1 MKKEITNFL
10 PRLRGKRWSVM
21 ALAWMALAGG
31 TAWGQQISIV
41 WEGEELPAEG
51 GEFYLYNKGGGGFLV
66 GGNDYGT
73 HISIGERGILCTLIP
88 DGEGYKIQTY
98 PAQNWFVHPDGWVD
112 NSTAAVFSVKDTNEE
127 DDVSIYTFSKD
138 GGLMNW
144 TGNDNM
150 YVDYSGGDASVDKAQ
165 WLLVSAAQYMEKNVA
180 TLEAASKE
188 NPADATFYIKGADFN
203 RNQQNGWKKEW
214 DGGNEPVIGGPADGK
229 NTTNMS
235 AEAYNNNRVDI
246 YQVLTGLKNGRYGVY
261 CQGFYRPG
269 GSVVAGGAQNAYLYA
284 GDNAL
289 PLPLLDDASVNGM
302 VPSGNAF
309 AAGRYKTEAVEAI
322 VVDGTLR
329 IGIKKDVHINSD
341 WIAFDNFRL
350 SYLGEVNASEA
361 FKESL
366 KTLAG
371 CVEDF
376 TGLGATAIAEEL
388 QKVYD
393 DNEDASDEGLE
404 EAQAAVSGAVSSA
417 KAVQA
422 DVEALVASINTVKSL
437 YAKVEDGTYV
447 LCTTEKETLNQSI
460 TDAEKALAETNMD
473 NMAETAS
480 TMSGNLDAAASKA
493 KQWIGLA
500 YPLTK
505 AKALADAITGLDEE
519 DAYKKVV
526 ADMDKAE
533 ITYEEVVADVA
544 ALNLVCRE
552 AMTVEFLAQASA
564 ESPIDLTSFIRNPNI
579 YQVGTIDDK
588 DKRKELDGWTI
599 ADWASA
605 DNHNSTLDVNGDT
618 ELYCYSWSGN
628 ADNNVGKAHYYTQIG
643 GEVNLPDGTYL
654 LKAATYC
661 TRQPERIWLYA
672 SVDNENLTTEGFNG
686 NKSAY
691 DAAKGINDGATTEL
705 TVSVTGGRLYLG
717 VKGNNT
723 VTNSG
728 QSWNADNFRLYYI
741 GAPEAASQNI
751 GVSETGVT
759 TYYSANAFTV
769 PEGLTGGVVTGVA
782 EGENVLTVDWRYT
795 AGSTVPSYTGVIL
808 KGAHGAYVG
817 EYSVAN
823 VSRPE
828 DNLLEGTLVATAID
842 AEGYKYYKLAE
853 GEKGLGFYFDATD
866 GSSIMNGA
874 NKAYLALPE
883 NEAQE
888 VNFLALDFGTTGITD
903 TALAAEDVRVDVYSI
918 SGVLVRSGVKASE
931 ALDGLSKG
939 IYIVNGKK
947 ILK

>member
-73 HISIGERGILCTLIP
+73 YMSIGERGLLCTLIQSG
-88 DGEGYKIQTY
+88 DKYKVQTY
-98 PAQNWFVHPDGWVD
+98 PEQNKFLETGGWID
-112 NSTAAVFSVKDTNEE
+112 QTKAAEFIVADTDE
-127 DDVSIYTFSKD
+127 DDGKNIYSFNYN
-138 GGLMNW
+138 GNLMSWDEKNG
-144 TGNDNM
+144 TKLA
-150 YVDYSGGDASVDKAQ
+150 YSGTDNTVEGAQ
-165 WLLVSAAQYMEKNVA
+165 WLLVSAAQYIEKNVA

-203 RNQQNGWKKEW
+203 RNQPHGWIVDAE
-214 DGGNEPVIGGPADGK
+214 GGSTTIGGDSENNPNK
-229 NTTNMS
+229 S
-235 AEAYNNNRVDI
+235 AEAFNNNRVDI
-246 YQVLTGLKNGRYGVY
+246 YQVLTGLKNGRYEVY
-261 CQGFYRPG
+261 CYGFYRPG
-269 GSVVAGGAQNAYLYA
+269 KNVVTGGAQNAYLYA
-284 GDNAL
+284 GDHTL
-289 PLPLLDDASVNGM
+289 PLPLLDDGAVNSMLTAS
-302 VPSGNAF
+302 NAF
-309 AAGRYKTEAVEAI
+309 ADGRYKTEAVEAV

-329 IGIKKDVHINSD
+329 IGIKKDIHIDQD
-341 WIAFDNFRL
+341 WVIFDNFRL

-447 LCTTEKETLNQSI
+447 LCTTEKEALSQSI

-473 NMAETAS
+473 NMSGTAS

-493 KQWIGLA
+493 EQWIGLA

-544 ALNLVCRE
+544 ALNLACRE

-672 SVDNENLTTEGFNG
+672 SVDNENLTTTGFNG

-723 VTNSG
+723 VTNAG

-795 AGSTVPSYTGVIL
+795 AGCTVPSYTGVIL

-853 GEKGLGFYFDATD
+853 GEKGLGFYFAATD
-866 GSSIMNGA
+866 GSSIVNGA

-903 TALAAEDVRVDVYSI
+903 TALAAEDARVDVYTI

-931 ALDGLSKG
+931 ALDGLPKG

>member
-10 PRLRGKRWSVM
+10 PRLRGKRWPVM
-21 ALAWMALAGG
+21 VLAWMALAGG
-31 TAWGQQISIV
+31 TAWGQQSSIV
-41 WEGEELPAEG
+41 WEGEELPADG
-51 GEFYLYNKGGGGFLV
+51 GEFYLYNKGGEGFLV

-112 NSTAAVFSVKDTNEE
+112 NSTAAVFSVKDTDEE

-144 TGNDNM
+144 TGGDNM
-150 YVDYSGGDASVDKAQ
+150 YVDYSGTDASVDKAQ
-165 WLLVSAAQYMEKNVA
+165 WLLVSAAQYIEKNEA

-188 NPADATFYIKGADFN
+188 NPADATFYINGADFN

-269 GSVVAGGAQNAYLYA
+269 GSVVVGGAQNAYLYA

-350 SYLGEVNASEA
+350 SYLGEVDASEA
-361 FKESL
+361 FQESL

-376 TGLGATAIAEEL
+376 TGLGATAIAGEL
-388 QKVYD
+388 QNVYD
-393 DNEDASDEGLE
+393 ANKDASGDGLE

-447 LCTTEKETLNQSI
+447 LCTAEKETLNQSI
-460 TDAEKALAETNMD
+460 TDAEKALAEANMD

-493 KQWIGLA
+493 EQWISLA

-505 AKALADAITGLDEE
+505 AKALADAITGLDEK

-533 ITYEEVVADVA
+533 ITYEEVAADVA

-564 ESPIDLTSFIRNPNI
+564 GSPIDLTSFIRNPNI
-579 YQVGTIDDK
+579 YQTGET
-588 DKRKELDGWTI
+588 KEAPDGWVC
-599 ADWASA
+599 DRGQA
-605 DNHNSTLDVNGDT
+605 DNENVTSSTGDT
-618 ELYCYSWSGN
+618 DLFCYSWTGYK
-628 ADNNVGKAHYYTQIG
+628 VKTGHFYQLIG
-643 GEVNLPDGTYL
+643 GEEVNLPDGTYRL
-654 LKAATYC
+654 EAATW
-661 TRQPERIWLYA
+661 TNIGGVGLYA
-672 SVDNENLTTEGFNG
+672 NVNGNEVKNGGLNWDENLYQSACESYATTTQVDN
-686 NKSAY
+686 
-691 DAAKGINDGATTEL
+691 I
-705 TVSVTGGRLYLG
+705 TVNGGRLYIG
-717 VKGNNT
+717 MIGDGSTGGSTGRNWK
-723 VTNSG
+723 
-728 QSWNADNFRLYYI
+728 ADNFRLYYI

-751 GVSETGVT
+751 GVSEAGVT

-853 GEKGLGFYFDATD
+853 GEKGLGFYFAATD
-866 GSSIMNGA
+866 GHSIVNGA

-903 TALAAEDVRVDVYSI
+903 TALAAEDVRVDVYTI

>member
-10 PRLRGKRWSVM
+10 PRLRGKRWPVM

-31 TAWGQQISIV
+31 TAWGQQSSIV
-41 WEGEELPAEG
+41 WEGEELPADG

-66 GGNDYGT
+66 GGNDFGT
-73 HISIGERGILCTLIP
+73 YMSIGERGLLCTLVKS
-88 DGEGYKIQTY
+88 GEKYKVQTY
-98 PAQNWFVHPDGWVD
+98 PEQNKYLETGGWVD
-112 NSTAAVFSVKDTNEE
+112 QTKAAEFIVADTDE
-127 DDVSIYTFSKD
+127 DDGKNIYSFDYNGNLMSWD
-138 GGLMNW
+138 GKNGTKLA
-144 TGNDNM
+144 
-150 YVDYSGGDASVDKAQ
+150 YSGTDNTVEGAQ
-165 WLLVSAAQYMEKNVA
+165 WLLVSAAQYMEKNEA
-180 TLEAASKE
+180 TLKGASE
-188 NPADATFYIKGADFN
+188 GEPADATFYIKGADFN
-203 RNQQNGWKKEW
+203 RNQPHGWIVDAE
-214 DGGNEPVIGGPADGK
+214 GGKTTIGGDDNK
-229 NTTNMS
+229 NSNKL
-235 AEAYNNNRVDI
+235 AEAYDNTRVDI

-269 GSVVAGGAQNAYLYA
+269 GSVGSDGAQNAYVYA
-284 GDNAL
+284 GENTL
-289 PLPLLDDASVNGM
+289 PLPLLDDGSVGSM
-302 VPSGNAF
+302 ESAGNAF

-329 IGIKKDVHINSD
+329 IGIKKEVHIGSD

-361 FKESL
+361 FQESL

-376 TGLGATAIAEEL
+376 TRLGATAIAGEL
-388 QKVYD
+388 QNVYD
-393 DNEDASDEGLE
+393 ANKDASGDGLE
-404 EAQAAVSGAVSSA
+404 AAQAAVSEAVSSA

-447 LCTTEKETLNQSI
+447 LCTAEKETLNQGI
-460 TDAEKALAETNMD
+460 TDAEKALAEANMD

-493 KQWIGLA
+493 EQWIGLA

-505 AKALADAITGLDEE
+505 AKALADAITGLDEK

-526 ADMDKAE
+526 ADMDKAD
-533 ITYEEVVADVA
+533 ITYEEVAADVA

-564 ESPIDLTSFIRNPNI
+564 GSPIDLTSFIRNPNI
-579 YQVGTIDDK
+579 YQTGET
-588 DKRKELDGWTI
+588 KEAPDGWVC
-599 ADWASA
+599 DRGQA
-605 DNHNSTLDVNGDT
+605 DNENVTSSTGDT
-618 ELYCYSWSGN
+618 DLSCYSWTGWK
-628 ADNNVGKAHYYTQIG
+628 VKTGHFYQLIG
-643 GEVNLPDGTYL
+643 GEEVNLPDGTYRL
-654 LKAATYC
+654 EAATW
-661 TRQPERIWLYA
+661 TNIGGVGLYA
-672 SVDNENLTTEGFNG
+672 NVNGNEVKNGGLNWDENLYQSACESYATTTQVDN
-686 NKSAY
+686 
-691 DAAKGINDGATTEL
+691 I
-705 TVSVTGGRLYLG
+705 TVNGGRLYIG
-717 VKGNNT
+717 MIGDG
-723 VTNSG
+723 SG
-728 QSWNADNFRLYYI
+728 GGQNGRNWRADNFRLYYI
-741 GAPEAASQNI
+741 GAPEAASQDI
-751 GVSETGVT
+751 GVSEAGVT

-866 GSSIMNGA
+866 GHSIVNGA

-903 TALAAEDVRVDVYSI
+903 TALAAEDARVDVYTI
-918 SGVLVRSGVKASE
+918 SGVLVRSGVKTSE

>member
-51 GEFYLYNKGGGGFLV
+51 GKFYLYNKGGGGFLV

-73 HISIGERGILCTLIP
+73 YMSIGERGLLCTLIKSG
-88 DGEGYKIQTY
+88 DKYKVQTY
-98 PAQNWFVHPDGWVD
+98 PEQNKYVEKGGWIDQTNNPAEFIITDTDESDGK
-112 NSTAAVFSVKDTNEE
+112 N
-127 DDVSIYTFSKD
+127 IYSFD
-138 GGLMNW
+138 YNGNLMSWDEKNG
-144 TGNDNM
+144 TKLA
-150 YVDYSGGDASVDKAQ
+150 YSGTDNTVEGAQ
-165 WLLVSAAQYMEKNVA
+165 WLLVSAAQYIEKNVA

-203 RNQQNGWKKEW
+203 RNQPHGWIVDAE
-214 DGGNEPVIGGPADGK
+214 GGSTTIGGDSENNPNK
-229 NTTNMS
+229 S
-235 AEAYNNNRVDI
+235 AEAFNNNRVDI
-246 YQVLTGLKNGRYGVY
+246 YQVLTGLKNGRYEVY
-261 CQGFYRPG
+261 CYGFYRPG
-269 GSVVAGGAQNAYLYA
+269 KNVVTGGAQNAYLYA
-284 GDNAL
+284 GDHTL
-289 PLPLLDDASVNGM
+289 PLPLLDDGAVNSMLTAS
-302 VPSGNAF
+302 NAF
-309 AAGRYKTEAVEAI
+309 ADGRYKTEAVEAV

-329 IGIKKDVHINSD
+329 IGIKKDIHIDQD
-341 WIAFDNFRL
+341 WVIFDNFRL
-350 SYLGEVNASEA
+350 SYLGEVDASEA
-361 FKESL
+361 FQESL

-371 CVEDF
+371 YVEDF
-376 TGLGATAIAEEL
+376 TRLGATAIAEEL

-393 DNEDASDEGLE
+393 ENEGASDEGLE
-404 EAQAAVSGAVSSA
+404 AAQAAVSEAVSSA

-422 DVEALVASINTVKSL
+422 DVETLTASINAAQSL
-437 YAKVEDGTYV
+437 YAKAEDGTYM
-447 LCTTEKETLNQSI
+447 LCTAEKEALNQSI
-460 TDAEKALAETNMD
+460 ADAEKVLAETNMD
-473 NMAETAS
+473 NMSETAS
-480 TMSGNLDAAASKA
+480 TVSGNLDAAASKA
-493 KQWIGLA
+493 GQWIGLA

-552 AMTVEFLAQASA
+552 AMTVEFLAGASA

-599 ADWASA
+599 ADWAST

-618 ELYCYSWSGN
+618 ELFCYSWSGN

-723 VTNSG
+723 VTNAG

-795 AGSTVPSYTGVIL
+795 AGCTVPSYTGVIL

-853 GEKGLGFYFDATD
+853 GEKGLGFYFAATD
-866 GSSIMNGA
+866 GSSIVNGA

>member
-51 GEFYLYNKGGGGFLV
+51 GEFYLYNKGGGGFFV

-73 HISIGERGILCTLIP
+73 YMSIGERGLLCTLIKSG
-88 DGEGYKIQTY
+88 DKYKVQTY
-98 PAQNWFVHPDGWVD
+98 PEQNKYLETGGWVD
-112 NSTAAVFSVKDTNEE
+112 QTKAAEFIVADTDE
-127 DDVSIYTFSKD
+127 DDGKNIYSFD
-138 GGLMNW
+138 YNGNLMSWDEKNG
-144 TGNDNM
+144 TKLA
-150 YVDYSGGDASVDKAQ
+150 YSGTDNTVEGAQ
-165 WLLVSAAQYMEKNVA
+165 WLLVSAAQYMEKNEA
-180 TLEAASKE
+180 TLKGASE
-188 NPADATFYIKGADFN
+188 GEPADATFYIKGADFN
-203 RNQQNGWKKEW
+203 RNQPHGWIVDAE
-214 DGGNEPVIGGPADGK
+214 GGKTTIGGDDNK
-229 NTTNMS
+229 NSNKL
-235 AEAYNNNRVDI
+235 AEAYDNTRVDI

-269 GSVVAGGAQNAYLYA
+269 GSVGSDGAQNAYVYA
-284 GDNAL
+284 GENTL
-289 PLPLLDDASVNGM
+289 PLPLLDDGSVGSM
-302 VPSGNAF
+302 ESAGNAF
-309 AAGRYKTEAVEAI
+309 AAGRYTTGAVEAI

-329 IGIKKDVHINSD
+329 IGIKKEVHIGSD

-350 SYLGEVNASEA
+350 SYLGEVDASEA
-361 FKESL
+361 FQESL

-376 TGLGATAIAEEL
+376 TGLGATAIAGEL
-388 QKVYD
+388 QNVYD
-393 DNEDASDEGLE
+393 ANKDASGDGLE
-404 EAQAAVSGAVSSA
+404 EAQAAVSEAVSSA

-447 LCTTEKETLNQSI
+447 LCTTEKEALSQSI

-493 KQWIGLA
+493 EQWIGLA

-505 AKALADAITGLDEE
+505 AKALADAITGLDEK

-533 ITYEEVVADVA
+533 ITYEEVAADVA

-564 ESPIDLTSFIRNPNI
+564 GSPIDLTSFIRNPNI
-579 YQVGTIDDK
+579 YQTGET
-588 DKRKELDGWTI
+588 KEAPDGWVC
-599 ADWASA
+599 DRGQA
-605 DNHNSTLDVNGDT
+605 DNENVTSSTGDT
-618 ELYCYSWSGN
+618 DLFCYSWTGWK
-628 ADNNVGKAHYYTQIG
+628 VKTGHFYQLIG
-643 GEVNLPDGTYL
+643 GEEVNLPDGTYRL
-654 LKAATYC
+654 EAATW
-661 TRQPERIWLYA
+661 TNIGGVGLYA
-672 SVDNENLTTEGFNG
+672 NVNGNEVKNGGLNWDENLYQSACESYATTTQVDN
-686 NKSAY
+686 
-691 DAAKGINDGATTEL
+691 I
-705 TVSVTGGRLYLG
+705 TVNGGRLYIG
-717 VKGNNT
+717 MIGDG
-723 VTNSG
+723 SG
-728 QSWNADNFRLYYI
+728 GGSTGRNWKADNFRLYYI

-782 EGENVLTVDWRYT
+782 EGEDVLTVDWRYT

-842 AEGYKYYKLAE
+842 AEGYKYYKLAD
-853 GEKGLGFYFDATD
+853 GGKGLGFYFAATD
-866 GSSIMNGA
+866 GHSIVNGA

>member
-73 HISIGERGILCTLIP
+73 YMSIGERGLLCTLIKSG
-88 DGEGYKIQTY
+88 DKYKVQTY
-98 PAQNWFVHPDGWVD
+98 PEQNKYVEKGGWIDQTNNPAEFIITDTDESDGK
-112 NSTAAVFSVKDTNEE
+112 N
-127 DDVSIYTFSKD
+127 IYSFD
-138 GGLMNW
+138 YNGNLMSWDEKNG
-144 TGNDNM
+144 TKLA
-150 YVDYSGGDASVDKAQ
+150 YSGTDNTVEGAQ
-165 WLLVSAAQYMEKNVA
+165 WLLVSAAQYIEKNVA

-203 RNQQNGWKKEW
+203 RNQPHGWIVDAE
-214 DGGNEPVIGGPADGK
+214 GGSTTIGGDSENNPNK
-229 NTTNMS
+229 S
-235 AEAYNNNRVDI
+235 AEAFNNNRVDI
-246 YQVLTGLKNGRYGVY
+246 YQVLTGLKNGRYEVY
-261 CQGFYRPG
+261 CYGFYRPG
-269 GSVVAGGAQNAYLYA
+269 KNVVTGGAQNAYLYA
-284 GDNAL
+284 GDHTL
-289 PLPLLDDASVNGM
+289 PLPLLDDGAVNSMLTAS
-302 VPSGNAF
+302 NAF
-309 AAGRYKTEAVEAI
+309 ADGRYKTEAVEAV

-329 IGIKKDVHINSD
+329 IGIKKDIHIDQD
-341 WIAFDNFRL
+341 WVIFDNFRL
-350 SYLGEVNASEA
+350 SYLGEVDASEA
-361 FKESL
+361 FQESL

-371 CVEDF
+371 YVEDF
-376 TGLGATAIAEEL
+376 TRLGATAISEEL

-393 DNEDASDEGLE
+393 DNKNASGEDLE
-404 EAQAAVSGAVSSA
+404 AAQAAVSEAVSSA

-447 LCTTEKETLNQSI
+447 LCTAEKEALNQSI
-460 TDAEKALAETNMD
+460 ADAEKALAETNMD
-473 NMAETAS
+473 NMSETAS

-493 KQWIGLA
+493 EQWIGLA

-544 ALNLVCRE
+544 ALNLACRE

-672 SVDNENLTTEGFNG
+672 SVDNENLTTTGFNG

-723 VTNSG
+723 VTNAG

-795 AGSTVPSYTGVIL
+795 AGCTVPSYTGVIL

-853 GEKGLGFYFDATD
+853 GEKGLGFYFAATD
-866 GSSIMNGA
+866 GHSIVNGA

>member
-73 HISIGERGILCTLIP
+73 YMSIGERGLLCTLIQSG
-88 DGEGYKIQTY
+88 DKYKVQTY
-98 PAQNWFVHPDGWVD
+98 PEQNKFLETGGWID
-112 NSTAAVFSVKDTNEE
+112 QTKAAEFIVADTDE
-127 DDVSIYTFSKD
+127 DDGKNIYSFNYN
-138 GGLMNW
+138 GNLMSWDEKNG
-144 TGNDNM
+144 TKLA
-150 YVDYSGGDASVDKAQ
+150 YSGTDNTVEGAQ
-165 WLLVSAAQYMEKNVA
+165 WLLVSAAQYMEKNEA
-180 TLEAASKE
+180 TLEAASKDE
-188 NPADATFYIKGADFN
+188 PVDATFYINGADFN
-203 RNQQNGWKKEW
+203 RNQPHGWIVDAE
-214 DGGNEPVIGGPADGK
+214 GGNTTIGGDDEK
-229 NTTNMS
+229 NSNKL
-235 AEAYNNNRVDI
+235 AEAYDNNRVDI

-269 GSVVAGGAQNAYLYA
+269 GSVVSDGAQNAYVYA
-284 GDNAL
+284 GENTL
-289 PLPLLDDASVNGM
+289 PLPLLDDGSVGSM
-302 VPSGNAF
+302 ESAGNAF
-309 AAGRYKTEAVEAI
+309 AAGRYTTGAVEAI

-329 IGIKKDVHINSD
+329 IGIKKEVHIGSD

-350 SYLGEVNASEA
+350 SYLGEVDASEA
-361 FKESL
+361 FQESL

-376 TGLGATAIAEEL
+376 TGLGATAIAGEL
-388 QKVYD
+388 QNVYD
-393 DNEDASDEGLE
+393 ANKDASGAGLE
-404 EAQAAVSGAVSSA
+404 EALAAVSEAVSSA

-422 DVEALVASINTVKSL
+422 DVETLTASINAAQSL
-437 YAKVEDGTYV
+437 YAKAEDGTYM
-447 LCTTEKETLNQSI
+447 LCTAEKEALNQSI
-460 TDAEKALAETNMD
+460 ADAEKVLAETNMD
-473 NMAETAS
+473 NMSETAS
-480 TMSGNLDAAASKA
+480 TVSGNLDAAASKA
-493 KQWIGLA
+493 GQWIGLA

-552 AMTVEFLAQASA
+552 AMTVEFLAKASA

-599 ADWASA
+599 ADWAST

-618 ELYCYSWSGN
+618 ELFCYSWSGN

-672 SVDNENLTTEGFNG
+672 SVDNENLTTAGFNG
-686 NKSAY
+686 NRDSY
-691 DAAKGINDGATTEL
+691 DAAKGISDGATTEL

-723 VTNSG
+723 VTNAG

-741 GAPEAASQNI
+741 GAPEAASQDI

-759 TYYSANAFTV
+759 TYYCANAFTV

-828 DNLLEGTLVATAID
+828 DNLLEGTLAATAID
-842 AEGYKYYKLAE
+842 AEGYKYYKLAD
-853 GEKGLGFYFDATD
+853 GGKGLGFYFDDKD
-866 GSSIMNGA
+866 GSSIVNGA

-888 VNFLALDFGTTGITD
+888 VNFLALDFGTTRITD
-903 TALAAEDVRVDVYSI
+903 TALAAEDARVDVYTI

>member
-10 PRLRGKRWSVM
+10 PRLRGKRWPVM

-73 HISIGERGILCTLIP
+73 YMSIGERGLLCTLIQSG
-88 DGEGYKIQTY
+88 DKYKVQTY
-98 PAQNWFVHPDGWVD
+98 PEQNRFLETGGWID
-112 NSTAAVFSVKDTNEE
+112 QTKAAEFIVADTDE
-127 DDVSIYTFSKD
+127 DDGKNIYSFD
-138 GGLMNW
+138 YNGNLMSWDEKNG
-144 TGNDNM
+144 TKLA
-150 YVDYSGGDASVDKAQ
+150 YSGTDNTVEGAQ
-165 WLLVSAAQYMEKNVA
+165 WLLVSAAQYIEKNVA

-203 RNQQNGWKKEW
+203 RNQPHGWTVDAE
-214 DGGNEPVIGGPADGK
+214 GGSTTIGGDNENNPNK
-229 NTTNMS
+229 S
-235 AEAYNNNRVDI
+235 AEAFNNNRVDI
-246 YQVLTGLKNGRYGVY
+246 YQVLTGLKNGRYEVY
-261 CQGFYRPG
+261 CYGFYRPG
-269 GSVVAGGAQNAYLYA
+269 KNVVTGGAQNAYLYA
-284 GDNAL
+284 GDHTL
-289 PLPLLDDASVNGM
+289 PLPLLDDGAVNSMLTAS
-302 VPSGNAF
+302 NAF
-309 AAGRYKTEAVEAI
+309 ADGRYKTEAVEAV

-329 IGIKKDVHINSD
+329 IGIKKDIHIDQD
-341 WIAFDNFRL
+341 WVIFDNFRL
-350 SYLGEVNASEA
+350 SYLGEVDASEA
-361 FKESL
+361 FQESL

-371 CVEDF
+371 YVEDF
-376 TGLGATAIAEEL
+376 TRLGATAIAEEL

-393 DNEDASDEGLE
+393 ENEGASDEGLE
-404 EAQAAVSGAVSSA
+404 AAQAAVSEAVSSA

-422 DVEALVASINTVKSL
+422 DVETLTASINAAQSL
-437 YAKVEDGTYV
+437 YAKAEDGTYM
-447 LCTTEKETLNQSI
+447 LCTAEKEALNQSI
-460 TDAEKALAETNMD
+460 ADAEKALAETNMD
-473 NMAETAS
+473 NMSETAS
-480 TMSGNLDAAASKA
+480 TVSGNLDAAASKA
-493 KQWIGLA
+493 GQWIGLA

-533 ITYEEVVADVA
+533 ITYEEVAADVA

-579 YQVGTIDDK
+579 YQTGET
-588 DKRKELDGWTI
+588 KEAPDGWVC
-599 ADWASA
+599 DRGQA
-605 DNHNSTLDVNGDT
+605 DNENVTSSTGDT
-618 ELYCYSWSGN
+618 DLFCYSWTGYK
-628 ADNNVGKAHYYTQIG
+628 VKTGHFYQLIG
-643 GEVNLPDGTYL
+643 GEEVNLPDGTYRL
-654 LKAATYC
+654 EAATW
-661 TRQPERIWLYA
+661 TNIGGVGLYA
-672 SVDNENLTTEGFNG
+672 NVNGNEVKNGGLNWDENLYQSACESYATTTQVDN
-686 NKSAY
+686 
-691 DAAKGINDGATTEL
+691 I
-705 TVSVTGGRLYLG
+705 TVNGGRLYIG
-717 VKGNNT
+717 MIGDG
-723 VTNSG
+723 SG
-728 QSWNADNFRLYYI
+728 GGSTGRNWKADNFRLYYI

-769 PEGLTGGVVTGVA
+769 PEGLTGGVVTGVS
-782 EGENVLTVDWRYT
+782 EGEDVLTVDWRYT

-808 KGAHGAYVG
+808 KGARGAYVG

-828 DNLLEGTLVATAID
+828 DNLLEGTLVATSID

-853 GEKGLGFYFDATD
+853 GEKGLGFYFAATD
-866 GSSIMNGA
+866 GHSIVNGA

-903 TALAAEDVRVDVYSI
+903 TALAAEDVRVDVYTI

>member
-10 PRLRGKRWSVM
+10 PRLRGKRWPVM
-21 ALAWMALAGG
+21 ALAWMTLAGG

-73 HISIGERGILCTLIP
+73 YMSIGERGLLCTLIKSG
-88 DGEGYKIQTY
+88 DKYKVQTY
-98 PAQNWFVHPDGWVD
+98 PEQNKYVEKGGWIDQTNNPAEFIITDTDESDGK
-112 NSTAAVFSVKDTNEE
+112 N
-127 DDVSIYTFSKD
+127 IYSFD
-138 GGLMNW
+138 YNGNLMSWDEKNG
-144 TGNDNM
+144 TKLA
-150 YVDYSGGDASVDKAQ
+150 YSGTDNTVEGAQ
-165 WLLVSAAQYMEKNVA
+165 WLLVSAAQYIEKNVA

-203 RNQQNGWKKEW
+203 RNQPHGWIVDAE
-214 DGGNEPVIGGPADGK
+214 GGSTTIGGDSENNPNK
-229 NTTNMS
+229 S
-235 AEAYNNNRVDI
+235 AEAFNNNRVDI
-246 YQVLTGLKNGRYGVY
+246 YQVLTGLKNGRYEVY
-261 CQGFYRPG
+261 CYGFYRPG
-269 GSVVAGGAQNAYLYA
+269 KNVVTGGAQNAYLYA
-284 GDNAL
+284 GDHTL
-289 PLPLLDDASVNGM
+289 PLPLLDDGAVNSMLTAS
-302 VPSGNAF
+302 NAF
-309 AAGRYKTEAVEAI
+309 ADGRYKTEAVEAV

-329 IGIKKDVHINSD
+329 IGIKKDIHIDQD
-341 WIAFDNFRL
+341 WVIFDNFRL
-350 SYLGEVNASEA
+350 SYLGEVDASEA
-361 FKESL
+361 FQESL

-376 TGLGATAIAEEL
+376 TGLGATAISEEL

-393 DNEDASDEGLE
+393 DNKNASGEDLE
-404 EAQAAVSGAVSSA
+404 AAQAAVSEAVSSA

-437 YAKVEDGTYV
+437 YAKVEDGTYM
-447 LCTTEKETLNQSI
+447 LCTAEKETLNQSI
-460 TDAEKALAETNMD
+460 TDAEKALAGTNMD

-493 KQWIGLA
+493 EQWIGLA

-505 AKALADAITGLDEE
+505 AKALADVITGLDEK

-533 ITYEEVVADVA
+533 ITYEEVAADVA

-552 AMTVEFLAQASA
+552 AMTVEFLTQASA
-564 ESPIDLTSFIRNPNI
+564 DSPIDLTSFIRNPNI
-579 YQVGTIDDK
+579 YQTGET
-588 DKRKELDGWTI
+588 KEAPDGWVC
-599 ADWASA
+599 DRGQA
-605 DNHNSTLDVNGDT
+605 DNENVTSSTGDT
-618 ELYCYSWSGN
+618 DLFCYSWTGWK
-628 ADNNVGKAHYYTQIG
+628 VKTGHFYQLIG
-643 GEVNLPDGTYL
+643 GEEVNLPDGTYRL
-654 LKAATYC
+654 EAATW
-661 TRQPERIWLYA
+661 TNIGGVGLYA
-672 SVDNENLTTEGFNG
+672 NVNGNEVKNGGLNWDENLYQSACESYTTTTQVDNITVNG
-686 NKSAY
+686 GQLY
-691 DAAKGINDGATTEL
+691 IGMIGDG
-705 TVSVTGGRLYLG
+705 STGGSTGRNW
-717 VKGNNT
+717 K
-723 VTNSG
+723 
-728 QSWNADNFRLYYI
+728 ADNFRLYYI

-751 GVSETGVT
+751 GVSEAGVT

-828 DNLLEGTLVATAID
+828 DNLLEGTLAATAID
-842 AEGYKYYKLAE
+842 AEGYKYYKLAD
-853 GEKGLGFYFDATD
+853 GGKGLGFYFDDKD
-866 GSSIMNGA
+866 GSSIVNGA

-888 VNFLALDFGTTGITD
+888 VNFLALDFGTTRITD
-903 TALAAEDVRVDVYSI
+903 TALAAEDARVDVYTI

>member
-1 MKKEITNFL
+1 M
-10 PRLRGKRWSVM
+10 M

-73 HISIGERGILCTLIP
+73 YMSIGERGLLCTLIQSG
-88 DGEGYKIQTY
+88 DKYKVQTY
-98 PAQNWFVHPDGWVD
+98 PEQNKYLETGGWID
-112 NSTAAVFSVKDTNEE
+112 QTKAAEFIVADTDE
-127 DDVSIYTFSKD
+127 DDGKNIYSFDCNGNLMSWDEKNGTKLAFS
-138 GGLMNW
+138 G
-144 TGNDNM
+144 
-150 YVDYSGGDASVDKAQ
+150 ADKAVEGAQ
-165 WLLVSAAQYMEKNVA
+165 WLLVSAKQYMEKNEA
-180 TLEAASKE
+180 ALEAASKDE
-188 NPADATFYIKGADFN
+188 PVDATFYINGADFN
-203 RNQQNGWKKEW
+203 RNQPHGWVVDAE
-214 DGGNEPVIGGPADGK
+214 GGSTTIGGDNNNNPNK
-229 NTTNMS
+229 L

-269 GSVVAGGAQNAYLYA
+269 GGVVADGAQNAYLYA
-284 GDNAL
+284 GENSK
-289 PLPLLDDASVNGM
+289 PLPLLDDGAVNSM
-302 VPSGNAF
+302 QTAGNAF
-309 AAGRYKTEAVEAI
+309 AAGRYVTDTVEAV

-329 IGIKKDVHINSD
+329 IGIKKEVHIGSD

-350 SYLGEVNASEA
+350 SYLGEVDASEA
-361 FKESL
+361 FQESL
-366 KTLAG
+366 RTLAD

-376 TGLGATAIAEEL
+376 TGLGATAIAGEL

-393 DNEDASDEGLE
+393 ENKEASGEGLE
-404 EAQAAVSGAVSSA
+404 AAQAAVSGAVSTA

-422 DVEALVASINTVKSL
+422 DVEALVASVNAAKSL

-447 LCTTEKETLNQSI
+447 LCTAGKKALNQSI
-460 TDAEKALAETNMD
+460 TDAEKALAGTNMG
-473 NMAETAS
+473 NMAGTAS
-480 TMSGNLDAAASKA
+480 TVSGNLDAAASKA
-493 KQWIGLA
+493 GQWIGLA

-505 AKALADAITGLDEE
+505 AKALADAITGLGEE
-519 DAYKKVV
+519 AAYKKVV

-533 ITYEEVVADVA
+533 ITYEEVAADVA

-552 AMTVEFLAQASA
+552 AMTVDFLAKASA

-599 ADWASA
+599 ANWASA

-628 ADNNVGKAHYYTQIG
+628 AANNVGNAHYYTQIG

-661 TRQPERIWLYA
+661 TRQPERVDLYA
-672 SVDNENLTTEGFNG
+672 SVNNKDLEKVGFNG

-723 VTNSG
+723 VTGSG

-741 GAPEAASQNI
+741 GAPEAASQDI
-751 GVSETGVT
+751 GVSEAGVT

-828 DNLLEGTLVATAID
+828 DNLLEGTLVATSID

-853 GEKGLGFYFDATD
+853 GEKGLGFYFDAAD
-866 GSSIMNGA
+866 GSSIVNGA

-903 TALAAEDVRVDVYSI
+903 TALAAEDVRVDVYTI

-931 ALDGLSKG
+931 ALDGLPKG

>member
-10 PRLRGKRWSVM
+10 PRLRGKRWPVM

-73 HISIGERGILCTLIP
+73 YMSIGERGLLCTLIQSG
-88 DGEGYKIQTY
+88 DKYKVQTY
-98 PAQNWFVHPDGWVD
+98 PEQNKFLETGGWID
-112 NSTAAVFSVKDTNEE
+112 QTKAAEFIVADTDEE
-127 DDVSIYTFSKD
+127 DGQNIYSFD
-138 GGLMNW
+138 YNGNLMSWDEKNG
-144 TGNDNM
+144 TKLA
-150 YVDYSGGDASVDKAQ
+150 YSGTDNTVEG
-165 WLLVSAAQYMEKNVA
+165 AQYIERNVA

-188 NPADATFYIKGADFN
+188 NPADATFYINGADFN

-376 TGLGATAIAEEL
+376 TGLGATAIAGEL
-388 QKVYD
+388 QNVYD
-393 DNEDASDEGLE
+393 ANKDASGDGLE
-404 EAQAAVSGAVSSA
+404 EAQAAVSEAVSSA

-422 DVEALVASINTVKSL
+422 DVETLTASINAAQSL
-437 YAKVEDGTYV
+437 YAKTEDGTYM
-447 LCTTEKETLNQSI
+447 LCTAEKEALNQSI
-460 TDAEKALAETNMD
+460 ADAEKALAETNMD
-473 NMAETAS
+473 NMSGTAS

-493 KQWIGLA
+493 EQWIGLA

-544 ALNLVCRE
+544 ALNL
-552 AMTVEFLAQASA
+552 
-564 ESPIDLTSFIRNPNI
+564 
-579 YQVGTIDDK
+579 
-588 DKRKELDGWTI
+588 
-599 ADWASA
+599 
-605 DNHNSTLDVNGDT
+605 
-618 ELYCYSWSGN
+618 
-628 ADNNVGKAHYYTQIG
+628 
-643 GEVNLPDGTYL
+643 
-654 LKAATYC
+654 
-661 TRQPERIWLYA
+661 
-672 SVDNENLTTEGFNG
+672 
-686 NKSAY
+686 
-691 DAAKGINDGATTEL
+691 
-705 TVSVTGGRLYLG
+705 
-717 VKGNNT
+717 
-723 VTNSG
+723 
-728 QSWNADNFRLYYI
+728 
-741 GAPEAASQNI
+741 
-751 GVSETGVT
+751 
-759 TYYSANAFTV
+759 AF
-769 PEGLTGGVVTGVA
+769 
-782 EGENVLTVDWRYT
+782 
-795 AGSTVPSYTGVIL
+795 
-808 KGAHGAYVG
+808 
-817 EYSVAN
+817 
-823 VSRPE
+823 
-828 DNLLEGTLVATAID
+828 
-842 AEGYKYYKLAE
+842 
-853 GEKGLGFYFDATD
+853 F
-866 GSSIMNGA
+866 
-874 NKAYLALPE
+874 
-883 NEAQE
+883 
-888 VNFLALDFGTTGITD
+888 
-903 TALAAEDVRVDVYSI
+903 
-918 SGVLVRSGVKASE
+918 
-931 ALDGLSKG
+931 
-939 IYIVNGKK
+939 
-947 ILK
+947 

>member
-73 HISIGERGILCTLIP
+73 YMSIGERGLLCTLIKSG
-88 DGEGYKIQTY
+88 DKYKVQTY
-98 PAQNWFVHPDGWVD
+98 PEQNKYVEKGGWIDQTSNPAEFIITDTDESDGKNIYSFDYNGNLMSWD
-112 NSTAAVFSVKDTNEE
+112 EE
-127 DDVSIYTFSKD
+127 NGTK
-138 GGLMNW
+138 LA
-144 TGNDNM
+144 
-150 YVDYSGGDASVDKAQ
+150 YSGTDNTVEGAQ
-165 WLLVSAAQYMEKNVA
+165 WLLVSAAQYMEKNEA
-180 TLEAASKE
+180 TLKGASE
-188 NPADATFYIKGADFN
+188 GEPVDATFYIKGADFN
-203 RNQQNGWKKEW
+203 RNQPHGWIVDAE
-214 DGGNEPVIGGPADGK
+214 GGSTTIGGDSENNPNK
-229 NTTNMS
+229 S
-235 AEAYNNNRVDI
+235 AEAFNNNRVDI
-246 YQVLTGLKNGRYGVY
+246 YQVLTGLKNGRYEVY
-261 CQGFYRPG
+261 CYGFYRPG
-269 GSVVAGGAQNAYLYA
+269 KNVVTSGAQNAYLYA
-284 GDNAL
+284 GDHTL
-289 PLPLLDDASVNGM
+289 PLPLLDDGAVNSMLTAS
-302 VPSGNAF
+302 NAF
-309 AAGRYKTEAVEAI
+309 ADGRYKTEAVEAV

-329 IGIKKDVHINSD
+329 IGIKKDIHIDQD
-341 WIAFDNFRL
+341 WVIFDNFRL

-376 TGLGATAIAEEL
+376 TGLGATAIAGEL
-388 QKVYD
+388 QNVYD
-393 DNEDASDEGLE
+393 ANKDASGDGLE
-404 EAQAAVSGAVSSA
+404 EAQAAVSEAVSSA

-422 DVEALVASINTVKSL
+422 DVETLTASINAAQSL
-437 YAKVEDGTYV
+437 YAKTEDGTYM
-447 LCTTEKETLNQSI
+447 LCTAEKEALNQSI
-460 TDAEKALAETNMD
+460 ADAEKALAETNMD
-473 NMAETAS
+473 NMSGTAS

-493 KQWIGLA
+493 EQWIGLA

-544 ALNLVCRE
+544 ALNLACRE

-672 SVDNENLTTEGFNG
+672 SVDNENLTTTGFNG

-723 VTNSG
+723 VTNAG

-782 EGENVLTVDWRYT
+782 EGEDVLTVDWRYA

-853 GEKGLGFYFDATD
+853 GEKGLGFYFAATD
-866 GSSIMNGA
+866 GSSIVNGA

-888 VNFLALDFGTTGITD
+888 VNFLALDFGTTRITD
-903 TALAAEDVRVDVYSI
+903 TALAAEDARVDVYTI

>member
-51 GEFYLYNKGGGGFLV
+51 GKFYLYNKGGGGFLV

-73 HISIGERGILCTLIP
+73 YMSIGERGLLCTLIKSG
-88 DGEGYKIQTY
+88 DKYKVQTY
-98 PAQNWFVHPDGWVD
+98 PEQNKYVEKGGWIDQTNNPAEFIITDTDESDGK
-112 NSTAAVFSVKDTNEE
+112 N
-127 DDVSIYTFSKD
+127 IYSFD
-138 GGLMNW
+138 YNGNLMSWDEKNG
-144 TGNDNM
+144 TKLA
-150 YVDYSGGDASVDKAQ
+150 YSGTDNTVEGAQ
-165 WLLVSAAQYMEKNVA
+165 WLLVSAAQYIEKNVA

-203 RNQQNGWKKEW
+203 RNQPHGWIVDAE
-214 DGGNEPVIGGPADGK
+214 GGSTTIGGDSENNPNK
-229 NTTNMS
+229 S
-235 AEAYNNNRVDI
+235 AEAFNNNRVDI
-246 YQVLTGLKNGRYGVY
+246 YQVLTGLKNGRYEVY
-261 CQGFYRPG
+261 CYGFYRPG
-269 GSVVAGGAQNAYLYA
+269 KNVVTGGAQNAYLYA
-284 GDNAL
+284 GDHTL
-289 PLPLLDDASVNGM
+289 PLPLLDDGAVNSMLTAS
-302 VPSGNAF
+302 NAF
-309 AAGRYKTEAVEAI
+309 ADGRYKTEAVEAV

-329 IGIKKDVHINSD
+329 IGIKKDIHIDQD
-341 WIAFDNFRL
+341 WVIFDNFRL
-350 SYLGEVNASEA
+350 SYLGEVDASEA
-361 FKESL
+361 FQESL

-371 CVEDF
+371 YVEDF
-376 TGLGATAIAEEL
+376 TRLGATAIAEEL

-393 DNEDASDEGLE
+393 ENEGASDEGLE
-404 EAQAAVSGAVSSA
+404 AAQAAVSEAVSSA

-422 DVEALVASINTVKSL
+422 DVETLTASINAAQSL
-437 YAKVEDGTYV
+437 YAKAEDGTYM
-447 LCTTEKETLNQSI
+447 LCTAEKEALNQSI
-460 TDAEKALAETNMD
+460 ADAEKALAETNMD
-473 NMAETAS
+473 NMSETAS

-493 KQWIGLA
+493 EQWIGLA

-672 SVDNENLTTEGFNG
+672 SVDNENLTTTGFNG

-723 VTNSG
+723 VTNAG

-853 GEKGLGFYFDATD
+853 GEKGLGFYFAATD
-866 GSSIMNGA
+866 GSSIVNGA

-903 TALAAEDVRVDVYSI
+903 TALAAEDARVDVYTI

-931 ALDGLSKG
+931 ALDGLPKG

>member
-51 GEFYLYNKGGGGFLV
+51 GKFYLYNKGGGGFLV

-73 HISIGERGILCTLIP
+73 HISIGERGLLCTLIKSG
-88 DGEGYKIQTY
+88 DKYKVQTY
-98 PAQNWFVHPDGWVD
+98 PEQNKYVEKGGWIDQTNNPAEFIITDTDESDGK
-112 NSTAAVFSVKDTNEE
+112 N
-127 DDVSIYTFSKD
+127 IYSFD
-138 GGLMNW
+138 YNGNLMSWDEKNG
-144 TGNDNM
+144 TKLA
-150 YVDYSGGDASVDKAQ
+150 YSGTDNTVEGAQ
-165 WLLVSAAQYMEKNVA
+165 WLLVSAAQYIEKNVA

-203 RNQQNGWKKEW
+203 RNQPHGWIVDAE
-214 DGGNEPVIGGPADGK
+214 GGSTTIGGDSENNPNK
-229 NTTNMS
+229 S
-235 AEAYNNNRVDI
+235 AEAFNNNRVDI
-246 YQVLTGLKNGRYGVY
+246 YQVLTGLKNGRYEVY
-261 CQGFYRPG
+261 CYGFYRPG
-269 GSVVAGGAQNAYLYA
+269 KNVVTGGAQNAYLYA
-284 GDNAL
+284 GDHTL
-289 PLPLLDDASVNGM
+289 PLPLLDDGAVNSMLTAS
-302 VPSGNAF
+302 NAF
-309 AAGRYKTEAVEAI
+309 ADGRYKTEAVEAV

-329 IGIKKDVHINSD
+329 IGIKKDIHIDQD
-341 WIAFDNFRL
+341 WVIFDNFRL
-350 SYLGEVNASEA
+350 SYLGEVDASEA
-361 FKESL
+361 FQESL

-371 CVEDF
+371 YVEDF
-376 TGLGATAIAEEL
+376 TGLGATVIAGEL
-388 QKVYD
+388 QNVYD
-393 DNEDASDEGLE
+393 VNKDASGDGLE
-404 EAQAAVSGAVSSA
+404 EAQAAVSEAVSSA

-422 DVEALVASINTVKSL
+422 DVETLTASINAAQSL
-437 YAKVEDGTYV
+437 YAKAEDGTYM
-447 LCTTEKETLNQSI
+447 LCTAEKEALNQSI
-460 TDAEKALAETNMD
+460 ADAEKALAETNMD
-473 NMAETAS
+473 NMSGTAS

-493 KQWIGLA
+493 EQWIGLA

-544 ALNLVCRE
+544 ALNLACRE

-672 SVDNENLTTEGFNG
+672 SVDNENLTTTGFNG

-723 VTNSG
+723 VTNAG

-795 AGSTVPSYTGVIL
+795 AGCTVPSYTGVIL

-853 GEKGLGFYFDATD
+853 GEKGLGFYFAATD
-866 GSSIMNGA
+866 GSSIVNGA

-903 TALAAEDVRVDVYSI
+903 TALAAEDARVDVYTI

-931 ALDGLSKG
+931 ALDGLPKG

>member
-10 PRLRGKRWSVM
+10 PRLRGKRWPVM
-21 ALAWMALAGG
+21 ALAWMTLAGG

-51 GEFYLYNKGGGGFLV
+51 GEFYFYNKGGGGFLV

-73 HISIGERGILCTLIP
+73 YMSIGERGLLCTLIKSG
-88 DGEGYKIQTY
+88 DKYKVQTY
-98 PAQNWFVHPDGWVD
+98 PEQNKFLETGGWID
-112 NSTAAVFSVKDTNEE
+112 QTKAAEFIVADTDEE
-127 DDVSIYTFSKD
+127 DGQNIYSFD
-138 GGLMNW
+138 YNGNLMSWDEQNG
-144 TGNDNM
+144 TKLA
-150 YVDYSGGDASVDKAQ
+150 YSGTDNTVEGAQ
-165 WLLVSAAQYMEKNVA
+165 WLLVSAAQYMEKNEA
-180 TLEAASKE
+180 TLEGASKGE
-188 NPADATFYIKGADFN
+188 PVDATFYIKGADFN
-203 RNQQNGWKKEW
+203 RNQPHGWIVDAE
-214 DGGNEPVIGGPADGK
+214 GGSTTIGGDSENNPNK
-229 NTTNMS
+229 S
-235 AEAYNNNRVDI
+235 AEAFNNNRVDI
-246 YQVLTGLKNGRYGVY
+246 YQVLTGLKNGRYEVY
-261 CQGFYRPG
+261 CYGFYRPG
-269 GSVVAGGAQNAYLYA
+269 KNVVTGGAQNAYLYA
-284 GDNAL
+284 GDHTL
-289 PLPLLDDASVNGM
+289 PLPLLDDGAVNSMLTAS
-302 VPSGNAF
+302 NAF
-309 AAGRYKTEAVEAI
+309 ADERYKTEAVEAV

-329 IGIKKDVHINSD
+329 IGIKKDIHIDQD
-341 WIAFDNFRL
+341 WVIFDNFRL

-447 LCTTEKETLNQSI
+447 LCTTEKEALSQSI

-473 NMAETAS
+473 NMFGTAS

-493 KQWIGLA
+493 EQWIGLA

-672 SVDNENLTTEGFNG
+672 SVDNENLTTTGFNG

-723 VTNSG
+723 VTNAG

-853 GEKGLGFYFDATD
+853 GEKGLGFYFAATD
-866 GSSIMNGA
+866 GHSIVNGA

-903 TALAAEDVRVDVYSI
+903 TALAAEDVRVDVYTI

>member
-73 HISIGERGILCTLIP
+73 YMSIGERGLLCTLIKSG
-88 DGEGYKIQTY
+88 DKYKVQTY
-98 PAQNWFVHPDGWVD
+98 PEQNKYVEKGGWIDQTNNPAEFIITDTDESDGK
-112 NSTAAVFSVKDTNEE
+112 N
-127 DDVSIYTFSKD
+127 IYSFD
-138 GGLMNW
+138 YNGNLMSWDEKNG
-144 TGNDNM
+144 TKLA
-150 YVDYSGGDASVDKAQ
+150 YSGTDNTVEGAQ
-165 WLLVSAAQYMEKNVA
+165 WLLVSAAQYIEKNVA

-203 RNQQNGWKKEW
+203 RNQPHGWIVDAE
-214 DGGNEPVIGGPADGK
+214 GGSTTIGGDSENNPNK
-229 NTTNMS
+229 S
-235 AEAYNNNRVDI
+235 AEAFNNNRVDI
-246 YQVLTGLKNGRYGVY
+246 YQVLTGLKNGRYEVY
-261 CQGFYRPG
+261 CYGFYRPG
-269 GSVVAGGAQNAYLYA
+269 KNVVTGGAQNAYLYA
-284 GDNAL
+284 GDHTL
-289 PLPLLDDASVNGM
+289 PLPLLDDGAVNSMLTAS
-302 VPSGNAF
+302 NAF
-309 AAGRYKTEAVEAI
+309 ADGRYKTEAVEAV

-329 IGIKKDVHINSD
+329 IGIKKDIHIDQD
-341 WIAFDNFRL
+341 WVIFDNFRL

-376 TGLGATAIAEEL
+376 TGLGATAIAGEL
-388 QKVYD
+388 QNVYD
-393 DNEDASDEGLE
+393 ANKDASGDGLE
-404 EAQAAVSGAVSSA
+404 EAQAAVSEAVSSA

-422 DVEALVASINTVKSL
+422 DVETLTASINAAQSL
-437 YAKVEDGTYV
+437 YAKAEDGTYM
-447 LCTTEKETLNQSI
+447 LCTAEKEALNQSI
-460 TDAEKALAETNMD
+460 ADAEKALVETNMD
-473 NMAETAS
+473 NMSETAS
-480 TMSGNLDAAASKA
+480 TVSGNLDAAASKA
-493 KQWIGLA
+493 GQWIGLA

-533 ITYEEVVADVA
+533 ITYEEVVTDVA
-544 ALNLVCRE
+544 ALNLACRE
-552 AMTVEFLAQASA
+552 AMTIDFLAGASA

-618 ELYCYSWSGN
+618 ELFCYSWSGN

-661 TRQPERIWLYA
+661 TRQPDRVWLYA
-672 SVDNENLTTEGFNG
+672 SVDNENLTTTGFNG

-723 VTNSG
+723 VTNAG

-808 KGAHGAYVG
+808 KGARGAYVG

-828 DNLLEGTLVATAID
+828 DNLLEGTLVATSID

-853 GEKGLGFYFDATD
+853 GEKGLGFYFAATD
-866 GSSIMNGA
+866 GHSIVNGA

-903 TALAAEDVRVDVYSI
+903 TALAAEDARVDVYTI

>member
-1 MKKEITNFL
+1 M
-10 PRLRGKRWSVM
+10 
-21 ALAWMALAGG
+21 
-31 TAWGQQISIV
+31 
-41 WEGEELPAEG
+41 
-51 GEFYLYNKGGGGFLV
+51 
-66 GGNDYGT
+66 
-73 HISIGERGILCTLIP
+73 
-88 DGEGYKIQTY
+88 
-98 PAQNWFVHPDGWVD
+98 
-112 NSTAAVFSVKDTNEE
+112 
-127 DDVSIYTFSKD
+127 
-138 GGLMNW
+138 
-144 TGNDNM
+144 
-150 YVDYSGGDASVDKAQ
+150 SG
-165 WLLVSAAQYMEKNVA
+165 
-180 TLEAASKE
+180 
-188 NPADATFYIKGADFN
+188 
-203 RNQQNGWKKEW
+203 
-214 DGGNEPVIGGPADGK
+214 
-229 NTTNMS
+229 
-235 AEAYNNNRVDI
+235 
-246 YQVLTGLKNGRYGVY
+246 
-261 CQGFYRPG
+261 
-269 GSVVAGGAQNAYLYA
+269 
-284 GDNAL
+284 
-289 PLPLLDDASVNGM
+289 
-302 VPSGNAF
+302 
-309 AAGRYKTEAVEAI
+309 
-322 VVDGTLR
+322 
-329 IGIKKDVHINSD
+329 
-341 WIAFDNFRL
+341 
-350 SYLGEVNASEA
+350 
-361 FKESL
+361 
-366 KTLAG
+366 
-371 CVEDF
+371 
-376 TGLGATAIAEEL
+376 
-388 QKVYD
+388 
-393 DNEDASDEGLE
+393 
-404 EAQAAVSGAVSSA
+404 
-417 KAVQA
+417 
-422 DVEALVASINTVKSL
+422 
-437 YAKVEDGTYV
+437 
-447 LCTTEKETLNQSI
+447 
-460 TDAEKALAETNMD
+460 
-473 NMAETAS
+473 TAS

-493 KQWIGLA
+493 EQWIGLA

-544 ALNLVCRE
+544 ALNLACRE

-672 SVDNENLTTEGFNG
+672 SVDNENLTTTGFNG

-723 VTNSG
+723 VTNAG

-795 AGSTVPSYTGVIL
+795 AGCTVPSYTGVIL

-853 GEKGLGFYFDATD
+853 GEKGLGFYFAATD
-866 GSSIMNGA
+866 GSSIVNGA

-903 TALAAEDVRVDVYSI
+903 TALAAEDARVDVYTI

>member
-21 ALAWMALAGG
+21 ALAWMALAGA

-73 HISIGERGILCTLIP
+73 YMSIGERGLLCTLIKSG
-88 DGEGYKIQTY
+88 DKYKVQTY
-98 PAQNWFVHPDGWVD
+98 PEQNKYVEKGGWIDQTNNPAEFIITDTDESDGK
-112 NSTAAVFSVKDTNEE
+112 N
-127 DDVSIYTFSKD
+127 IYSFD
-138 GGLMNW
+138 YNGNLMSWDEKNG
-144 TGNDNM
+144 TKLA
-150 YVDYSGGDASVDKAQ
+150 YSGTDNTVEGAQ
-165 WLLVSAAQYMEKNVA
+165 WLLVSAAQYIEKNVA

-203 RNQQNGWKKEW
+203 RNQPHGWIVDAE
-214 DGGNEPVIGGPADGK
+214 GGSTTIGGDSENNPNK
-229 NTTNMS
+229 S
-235 AEAYNNNRVDI
+235 AEAFNNNRMDI
-246 YQVLTGLKNGRYGVY
+246 YQVLTGLKNGRYEVY
-261 CQGFYRPG
+261 CYGFYRPG
-269 GSVVAGGAQNAYLYA
+269 KNVVTGGAQNAYLYA
-284 GDNAL
+284 GDHTL
-289 PLPLLDDASVNGM
+289 PLPLLDDGAVNSMLTAS
-302 VPSGNAF
+302 NAF
-309 AAGRYKTEAVEAI
+309 ADGRYKTEAVEAV

-329 IGIKKDVHINSD
+329 IGIKKDIHIDQD
-341 WIAFDNFRL
+341 WVIFDNFRL

-376 TGLGATAIAEEL
+376 TGLGATAIAGEL
-388 QKVYD
+388 QNVYD
-393 DNEDASDEGLE
+393 ANKDASGDGLE
-404 EAQAAVSGAVSSA
+404 EAQAAVSEAVSSA

-422 DVEALVASINTVKSL
+422 DVETLTASINAAQSL
-437 YAKVEDGTYV
+437 YAKTEDGTYM
-447 LCTTEKETLNQSI
+447 LCTAEKEALNQSI
-460 TDAEKALAETNMD
+460 ADAEKALAETNMD
-473 NMAETAS
+473 NMSETAS
-480 TMSGNLDAAASKA
+480 TVSGNLDAAASKA
-493 KQWIGLA
+493 GQWIGLA

-552 AMTVEFLAQASA
+552 AMTVEFLAGASA

-599 ADWASA
+599 ADWAST

-618 ELYCYSWSGN
+618 ELFCYSWSGD
-628 ADNNVGKAHYYTQIG
+628 AYNNVGKAHYYTQIG

-691 DAAKGINDGATTEL
+691 DAAKGINDGATTKL

-769 PEGLTGGVVTGVA
+769 PEGLTGGVVTGVS
-782 EGENVLTVDWRYT
+782 EGEDVLTVDWRYT

-808 KGAHGAYVG
+808 KGARGAYVG

-828 DNLLEGTLVATAID
+828 DNLLEGTLVATSID

-853 GEKGLGFYFDATD
+853 GEKGLGFYFAATD
-866 GSSIMNGA
+866 GHSIVNGA

>member
-10 PRLRGKRWSVM
+10 PRLRGKRWPVM

-73 HISIGERGILCTLIP
+73 YMSIGERGLLCTLIQSG
-88 DGEGYKIQTY
+88 DKYKVQTY
-98 PAQNWFVHPDGWVD
+98 PEQNRFLETGGWID
-112 NSTAAVFSVKDTNEE
+112 QTKAAEFIVADTDE
-127 DDVSIYTFSKD
+127 DDGKNIYSFD
-138 GGLMNW
+138 YNGNLMSWDEKNG
-144 TGNDNM
+144 TKLA
-150 YVDYSGGDASVDKAQ
+150 YSGTDNTVEGAQ
-165 WLLVSAAQYMEKNVA
+165 WLLVSAAQYIEKNVA

-203 RNQQNGWKKEW
+203 RNQPHGWIVDAE
-214 DGGNEPVIGGPADGK
+214 GGSTTIGGDSENNPNK
-229 NTTNMS
+229 S
-235 AEAYNNNRVDI
+235 AEAFNNNRVDI
-246 YQVLTGLKNGRYGVY
+246 YQVLTGLKNGRYEVY
-261 CQGFYRPG
+261 CYGFYRPG
-269 GSVVAGGAQNAYLYA
+269 KNVVTGGAQNAYLYA
-284 GDNAL
+284 GDHTL
-289 PLPLLDDASVNGM
+289 PLPLLDDGAVNSMLTAS
-302 VPSGNAF
+302 NAF
-309 AAGRYKTEAVEAI
+309 ADGRYKTEAVEAV

-329 IGIKKDVHINSD
+329 IGIKKDIHIDQD
-341 WIAFDNFRL
+341 WVIFDNFRL
-350 SYLGEVNASEA
+350 SYLGEVDASEA
-361 FKESL
+361 FQESL

-371 CVEDF
+371 YVEDF
-376 TGLGATAIAEEL
+376 TRLGATAISEEL

-393 DNEDASDEGLE
+393 DNKNASGEDLE
-404 EAQAAVSGAVSSA
+404 AAQAAVSEAVSSA

-447 LCTTEKETLNQSI
+447 LCTAEKEALNQSI
-460 TDAEKALAETNMD
+460 ADAEKALAETNMD
-473 NMAETAS
+473 NMSETAS

-493 KQWIGLA
+493 GQWIGLA

-552 AMTVEFLAQASA
+552 AMTVEFLAGASA

-579 YQVGTIDDK
+579 YQTGET
-588 DKRKELDGWTI
+588 KEAPDGWVC
-599 ADWASA
+599 DRGQA
-605 DNHNSTLDVNGDT
+605 DNENVTSSTGDT
-618 ELYCYSWSGN
+618 DLFCYSWTGYK
-628 ADNNVGKAHYYTQIG
+628 VKTGHFYQLIG
-643 GEVNLPDGTYL
+643 GEEVNLPDGTYRL
-654 LKAATYC
+654 EAATW
-661 TRQPERIWLYA
+661 TNIGGVGLYA
-672 SVDNENLTTEGFNG
+672 NVNGNEVKNGGLNWDENLYQSACESYATTTQVDN
-686 NKSAY
+686 
-691 DAAKGINDGATTEL
+691 I
-705 TVSVTGGRLYLG
+705 TVNGGRLYIGLIG
-717 VKGNNT
+717 DG
-723 VTNSG
+723 SG
-728 QSWNADNFRLYYI
+728 GGTTGRNWKADNFRLYYI

-769 PEGLTGGVVTGVA
+769 PEGLTGGVVMGVA
-782 EGENVLTVDWRYT
+782 EGEDVLTVDWRYT

-842 AEGYKYYKLAE
+842 AEGYKYYKLAD
-853 GEKGLGFYFDATD
+853 GGKGLGFYFAATD
-866 GSSIMNGA
+866 GHSIVNGA

>member
-10 PRLRGKRWSVM
+10 PRLRGKRWPVM

-73 HISIGERGILCTLIP
+73 YMSIGERGLLCTLIQSG
-88 DGEGYKIQTY
+88 DKYKVQTY
-98 PAQNWFVHPDGWVD
+98 PEQNKFLETGGWID
-112 NSTAAVFSVKDTNEE
+112 QTKAAEFIVADTDEE
-127 DDVSIYTFSKD
+127 DGQNIYSFD
-138 GGLMNW
+138 YNGNLMSWDEKNG
-144 TGNDNM
+144 TKLA
-150 YVDYSGGDASVDKAQ
+150 YSGTDNTVEGAQ
-165 WLLVSAAQYMEKNVA
+165 WLLVSAAQYIEKNVA

-188 NPADATFYIKGADFN
+188 NPADATFYINGADFN

-376 TGLGATAIAEEL
+376 TGLGATAIAGEL
-388 QKVYD
+388 QNVYD
-393 DNEDASDEGLE
+393 ANKDASGDGLE
-404 EAQAAVSGAVSSA
+404 EAQAAVSEAVSSA

-422 DVEALVASINTVKSL
+422 DVETLTASINAAQSL
-437 YAKVEDGTYV
+437 YAKTEDGTYM
-447 LCTTEKETLNQSI
+447 LCTAEKEALNQSI
-460 TDAEKALAETNMD
+460 ADAEKALAETNMD
-473 NMAETAS
+473 NMSGTAS

-493 KQWIGLA
+493 EQWIGLA

-544 ALNLVCRE
+544 ALNLACRE

-618 ELYCYSWSGN
+618 ELYCYSN

-672 SVDNENLTTEGFNG
+672 SVDNENLTTTGFNG

-723 VTNSG
+723 VTNAG

-795 AGSTVPSYTGVIL
+795 AGCTVPSYTGVIL

-853 GEKGLGFYFDATD
+853 GEKGLGFYFAATD
-866 GSSIMNGA
+866 GSSIVNGA

-903 TALAAEDVRVDVYSI
+903 TALAAEDARVDVYTI

>member
-10 PRLRGKRWSVM
+10 PRLRGKRWPVM

-73 HISIGERGILCTLIP
+73 YMSIGERGLLCTLIQSG
-88 DGEGYKIQTY
+88 DKYKVQTY
-98 PAQNWFVHPDGWVD
+98 PEQNRFLETGGWID
-112 NSTAAVFSVKDTNEE
+112 QTKAAEFIVADTDE
-127 DDVSIYTFSKD
+127 DDGKNIYSFD
-138 GGLMNW
+138 YNGNLMSWDEKNG
-144 TGNDNM
+144 TKLA
-150 YVDYSGGDASVDKAQ
+150 YSGTDNTVEGAQ
-165 WLLVSAAQYMEKNVA
+165 WLLVSAAQYIEKNVA

-203 RNQQNGWKKEW
+203 RNQPHGWIVDAE
-214 DGGNEPVIGGPADGK
+214 GGSTTIGGDSENNPNK
-229 NTTNMS
+229 S
-235 AEAYNNNRVDI
+235 AEAFNNNRVDI
-246 YQVLTGLKNGRYGVY
+246 YQVLTGLKNGRYEVY
-261 CQGFYRPG
+261 CYGFYRPG
-269 GSVVAGGAQNAYLYA
+269 KNVVTGGAQNAYLYA
-284 GDNAL
+284 GDHTL
-289 PLPLLDDASVNGM
+289 PLPLLDDGAVNSMLTAS
-302 VPSGNAF
+302 NAF
-309 AAGRYKTEAVEAI
+309 ADGRYKTEAVEAV

-329 IGIKKDVHINSD
+329 IGIKKDIHIDQD
-341 WIAFDNFRL
+341 WVIFDNFRL
-350 SYLGEVNASEA
+350 SYLGEVDASEA
-361 FKESL
+361 FQESL

-371 CVEDF
+371 YVEDF
-376 TGLGATAIAEEL
+376 TRLGATAISEEL

-393 DNEDASDEGLE
+393 DNKNASGEDLE
-404 EAQAAVSGAVSSA
+404 AAQAAVSEAVSSA

-447 LCTTEKETLNQSI
+447 LCTAEKEALNQSI
-460 TDAEKALAETNMD
+460 ADAEKALAETNMD
-473 NMAETAS
+473 NMSETAS

-493 KQWIGLA
+493 GQWIGLA

-544 ALNLVCRE
+544 ALNLACRE

-672 SVDNENLTTEGFNG
+672 SVDNENLTTTGFNG

-723 VTNSG
+723 VTNAG

-795 AGSTVPSYTGVIL
+795 AGCTVPSYTGVIL

-853 GEKGLGFYFDATD
+853 GEKGLGFYFAATD
-866 GSSIMNGA
+866 GHSIVNGA

>member
-10 PRLRGKRWSVM
+10 PRLRGKRWPVM
-21 ALAWMALAGG
+21 VLAWMALAGG

-73 HISIGERGILCTLIP
+73 YMSIGERGLLCTLIKSG
-88 DGEGYKIQTY
+88 DKYKVQTY
-98 PAQNWFVHPDGWVD
+98 PEQNKYVEKGGWIDQTNNPAEFIITDTDESDGK
-112 NSTAAVFSVKDTNEE
+112 N
-127 DDVSIYTFSKD
+127 IYSFD
-138 GGLMNW
+138 YNGNLMSWDEKNG
-144 TGNDNM
+144 TKLA
-150 YVDYSGGDASVDKAQ
+150 YSGTDNTVEGAQ
-165 WLLVSAAQYMEKNVA
+165 WLLVSAAQYIEKNVA

-203 RNQQNGWKKEW
+203 RNQPHGWIVDAE
-214 DGGNEPVIGGPADGK
+214 GGSTTIGGDSENNPNK
-229 NTTNMS
+229 S
-235 AEAYNNNRVDI
+235 AEAFNNNRVDI
-246 YQVLTGLKNGRYGVY
+246 YQVLTGLKNGRYEVY
-261 CQGFYRPG
+261 CYGFYRPG
-269 GSVVAGGAQNAYLYA
+269 KNVVTGGAQNAYLYA
-284 GDNAL
+284 GDHTL
-289 PLPLLDDASVNGM
+289 PLPLLDDGAVNSMLTAS
-302 VPSGNAF
+302 NAF
-309 AAGRYKTEAVEAI
+309 ADGRYKTEAVEAV

-329 IGIKKDVHINSD
+329 IGIKKDIHIDQD
-341 WIAFDNFRL
+341 WVIFDNFRL
-350 SYLGEVNASEA
+350 SYLGEVDASEA
-361 FKESL
+361 FQESL

-371 CVEDF
+371 YVEDF
-376 TGLGATAIAEEL
+376 TRLGATAIAEEL

-393 DNEDASDEGLE
+393 ENEGASDEGLE
-404 EAQAAVSGAVSSA
+404 AAQAAVSEAVSSA

-422 DVEALVASINTVKSL
+422 DVETLTASINAAQSL
-437 YAKVEDGTYV
+437 YAKAEDGTYM
-447 LCTTEKETLNQSI
+447 LCTAEKEALNQSI
-460 TDAEKALAETNMD
+460 ADAEKVLAETNMD
-473 NMAETAS
+473 NMSETAS
-480 TMSGNLDAAASKA
+480 TVSGNLDAAASKA
-493 KQWIGLA
+493 GQWIGLA

-552 AMTVEFLAQASA
+552 AMTVEFLAGASA

-599 ADWASA
+599 ADWAST

-618 ELYCYSWSGN
+618 ELFCYSWSGN

-723 VTNSG
+723 VTNAG

-795 AGSTVPSYTGVIL
+795 AGCTVPSYTGVIL

-853 GEKGLGFYFDATD
+853 GEKGLGFYFAATD
-866 GSSIMNGA
+866 GSSIVNGA

-903 TALAAEDVRVDVYSI
+903 TALAAEDARVDVYTI

-931 ALDGLSKG
+931 ALDGLPKG

>member
-73 HISIGERGILCTLIP
+73 YMSIGERGLLCTLIQSG
-88 DGEGYKIQTY
+88 DKYKVQTY
-98 PAQNWFVHPDGWVD
+98 PEQNKFLETGGWID
-112 NSTAAVFSVKDTNEE
+112 QTKAAEFIVADTDEE
-127 DDVSIYTFSKD
+127 DGKNIYSFD
-138 GGLMNW
+138 YNGNLMSWDEQNG
-144 TGNDNM
+144 TKLA
-150 YVDYSGGDASVDKAQ
+150 YSGTDNTVEGAQ
-165 WLLVSAAQYMEKNVA
+165 WLLVSAAQYIEKNVA

-203 RNQQNGWKKEW
+203 RNQPHGWIVDAE
-214 DGGNEPVIGGPADGK
+214 GGSTTIGGDSENNPNK
-229 NTTNMS
+229 S
-235 AEAYNNNRVDI
+235 AEAFNNNRVDI
-246 YQVLTGLKNGRYGVY
+246 YQVLTGLKNGRYEVY
-261 CQGFYRPG
+261 CYGFYRPG
-269 GSVVAGGAQNAYLYA
+269 KNVVTGGAQNAYLYA
-284 GDNAL
+284 GDHTL
-289 PLPLLDDASVNGM
+289 PLPLLDDGAVNSMLTAS
-302 VPSGNAF
+302 NAF
-309 AAGRYKTEAVEAI
+309 ADGRYKTEAVEAV

-329 IGIKKDVHINSD
+329 IGIKKDIHIDQD
-341 WIAFDNFRL
+341 WVIFDNFRL

-447 LCTTEKETLNQSI
+447 LCTTEKEALSQSI
-460 TDAEKALAETNMD
+460 TDAEKALAEANMD

-493 KQWIGLA
+493 EQWIGLA

-505 AKALADAITGLDEE
+505 AKALADAITGLDEK

-533 ITYEEVVADVA
+533 ITYEEVAADVA

-579 YQVGTIDDK
+579 YQTGET
-588 DKRKELDGWTI
+588 KEAPDGWVC
-599 ADWASA
+599 DRGQA
-605 DNHNSTLDVNGDT
+605 DNENVTSSTGDT
-618 ELYCYSWSGN
+618 DLFCYSWTGYK
-628 ADNNVGKAHYYTQIG
+628 VKTGHFYQLIG
-643 GEVNLPDGTYL
+643 GEEVNLPDGTYRL
-654 LKAATYC
+654 EAATW
-661 TRQPERIWLYA
+661 TNIGGVGLYA
-672 SVDNENLTTEGFNG
+672 NVNGNEVKNGGLNWDENLYQSACESYATTTQVDN
-686 NKSAY
+686 
-691 DAAKGINDGATTEL
+691 I
-705 TVSVTGGRLYLG
+705 TVNGGRLYIG
-717 VKGNNT
+717 MIGDG
-723 VTNSG
+723 SG
-728 QSWNADNFRLYYI
+728 GGSTGRNWKADNFRLYYI

-853 GEKGLGFYFDATD
+853 GEKGLGFYFAATD
-866 GSSIMNGA
+866 GHSIVNGA

-903 TALAAEDVRVDVYSI
+903 TALAAEDVRVDVYTI

>member
-10 PRLRGKRWSVM
+10 PRLRGKRWPVM

-73 HISIGERGILCTLIP
+73 YMSIGERGLLCTLIQSG
-88 DGEGYKIQTY
+88 DKYKVQTY
-98 PAQNWFVHPDGWVD
+98 PEQNRFLETGGWID
-112 NSTAAVFSVKDTNEE
+112 QTKAAEFIVADTDE
-127 DDVSIYTFSKD
+127 DDGKNIYSFD
-138 GGLMNW
+138 YNGNLMSWDEKNG
-144 TGNDNM
+144 TKLA
-150 YVDYSGGDASVDKAQ
+150 YSGTDNTVEGAQ
-165 WLLVSAAQYMEKNVA
+165 WLLVSAAQYIEKNVA

-203 RNQQNGWKKEW
+203 RNQPHGWIVDAE
-214 DGGNEPVIGGPADGK
+214 GGSTTIGGDSENNPNK
-229 NTTNMS
+229 S
-235 AEAYNNNRVDI
+235 AEAFNNNRVDI
-246 YQVLTGLKNGRYGVY
+246 YQVLTGLKNGRYEVY
-261 CQGFYRPG
+261 CYGFYRPG
-269 GSVVAGGAQNAYLYA
+269 KNVVTGGAQNAYLYA
-284 GDNAL
+284 GDHTL
-289 PLPLLDDASVNGM
+289 PLPLLDDGAVNSMLTAS
-302 VPSGNAF
+302 NAF
-309 AAGRYKTEAVEAI
+309 ADGRYKTEAVEAV

-329 IGIKKDVHINSD
+329 IGIKKDIHIDQD
-341 WIAFDNFRL
+341 WVIFDNFRL
-350 SYLGEVNASEA
+350 SYLGEVDASEA
-361 FKESL
+361 FQESL

-371 CVEDF
+371 YVEDF
-376 TGLGATAIAEEL
+376 TRLGATAISEEL

-393 DNEDASDEGLE
+393 DNKNASGEDLE
-404 EAQAAVSGAVSSA
+404 AAQAAVSEAVSSA

-447 LCTTEKETLNQSI
+447 LCTAEKEALNQSI
-460 TDAEKALAETNMD
+460 ADAEKALAETNMD
-473 NMAETAS
+473 NMSETAS

-493 KQWIGLA
+493 GQWIGLA

-552 AMTVEFLAQASA
+552 AMTVEFLAGASA
-564 ESPIDLTSFIRNPNI
+564 ESPINLTSFIRNPNI

-599 ADWASA
+599 ADWAST

-618 ELYCYSWSGN
+618 ELFCYSWSGD
-628 ADNNVGKAHYYTQIG
+628 AYNNVGKAHYYTQIG

-705 TVSVTGGRLYLG
+705 TISVTGGRLYLG

-769 PEGLTGGVVTGVA
+769 PEGLTGGVVTGVS
-782 EGENVLTVDWRYT
+782 EGEDVLTVDWRYT

-808 KGAHGAYVG
+808 KGARGAYVG

-828 DNLLEGTLVATAID
+828 DNLLEGTLVATSID

-853 GEKGLGFYFDATD
+853 GEKGLGFYFAATD
-866 GSSIMNGA
+866 GHSIVNGA

-903 TALAAEDVRVDVYSI
+903 TALAAEDVRVDVYTI

>member
-10 PRLRGKRWSVM
+10 PRLRGKRWPVM

-73 HISIGERGILCTLIP
+73 YMSIGERGLLCTLIQSG
-88 DGEGYKIQTY
+88 DKYKVQTY
-98 PAQNWFVHPDGWVD
+98 PEQNKFLETGGWID
-112 NSTAAVFSVKDTNEE
+112 QTKAAEFIVADTDE
-127 DDVSIYTFSKD
+127 DDGKNIYSFD
-138 GGLMNW
+138 YNGNLMSWDEKNG
-144 TGNDNM
+144 TKLA
-150 YVDYSGGDASVDKAQ
+150 YSGTDNTVEGAQ
-165 WLLVSAAQYMEKNVA
+165 WLLVSAAQYIEKNVA

-203 RNQQNGWKKEW
+203 RNQPHGWIVDAE
-214 DGGNEPVIGGPADGK
+214 GGSTTIGGDSENNPNK
-229 NTTNMS
+229 S
-235 AEAYNNNRVDI
+235 AEAFNNNRVDI
-246 YQVLTGLKNGRYGVY
+246 YQVLTGLKNGRYEVY
-261 CQGFYRPG
+261 CYGFYRPG
-269 GSVVAGGAQNAYLYA
+269 KNVVTGGAQNAYLYA
-284 GDNAL
+284 GDHTL
-289 PLPLLDDASVNGM
+289 PLPLLDDGAVNSMLTAS
-302 VPSGNAF
+302 NAF
-309 AAGRYKTEAVEAI
+309 ADGRYKTEAVEAV

-329 IGIKKDVHINSD
+329 IGIKKDIHIDQD
-341 WIAFDNFRL
+341 WVIFDNFRL
-350 SYLGEVNASEA
+350 SYLGEVDASEA
-361 FKESL
+361 FQESL

-371 CVEDF
+371 YVEDF
-376 TGLGATAIAEEL
+376 TRLGATAISEEL

-393 DNEDASDEGLE
+393 DNKNASGEDLE
-404 EAQAAVSGAVSSA
+404 AAQAAVSEAVSSA

-447 LCTTEKETLNQSI
+447 LCTAEKEALNQSI
-460 TDAEKALAETNMD
+460 ADAEKALAETNMD
-473 NMAETAS
+473 NMSETAS

-493 KQWIGLA
+493 EQWIGLA

-672 SVDNENLTTEGFNG
+672 SVDNENLTTTGFNG

-723 VTNSG
+723 VTNAG

-782 EGENVLTVDWRYT
+782 EGGNVLTVDWRYT

-842 AEGYKYYKLAE
+842 AEGYKYYKLAD
-853 GEKGLGFYFDATD
+853 GGKGLGFYFDATD
-866 GSSIMNGA
+866 GHSIVNGA

>member
-10 PRLRGKRWSVM
+10 PRLRGKRWPVM

-31 TAWGQQISIV
+31 TAWGQQSSIV

-73 HISIGERGILCTLIP
+73 YMSIGERGLLCTLIKSG
-88 DGEGYKIQTY
+88 DKYKVQTY
-98 PAQNWFVHPDGWVD
+98 PEQNKFLETGGWID
-112 NSTAAVFSVKDTNEE
+112 QTKAAEFIVADTDE
-127 DDVSIYTFSKD
+127 DDGKNIYSFD
-138 GGLMNW
+138 YNGNLMSWDEKNG
-144 TGNDNM
+144 TKLA
-150 YVDYSGGDASVDKAQ
+150 YSGTDNTVEGAQ
-165 WLLVSAAQYMEKNVA
+165 WLLVSAAQYMEKNEA
-180 TLEAASKE
+180 TLEAASKDE
-188 NPADATFYIKGADFN
+188 PVDATFYINGADFN
-203 RNQQNGWKKEW
+203 RNQPHGWIVDAE
-214 DGGNEPVIGGPADGK
+214 GGNTKIGGDDNNNSNK
-229 NTTNMS
+229 L

-269 GSVVAGGAQNAYLYA
+269 GGIVADGAQNACLYA
-284 GDNAL
+284 GENAL
-289 PLPLLDDASVNGM
+289 PLPLLDDGAVNSM
-302 VPSGNAF
+302 QTAGNAF
-309 AAGRYKTEAVEAI
+309 AAGRYVTDIVEAV

-329 IGIKKDVHINSD
+329 IGIKKEVHIGSD

-350 SYLGEVNASEA
+350 LYLGEVDASEA
-361 FKESL
+361 FQESL
-366 KTLAG
+366 GILAG
-371 CVEDF
+371 WIEDF
-376 TGLGATAIAEEL
+376 TRLGATAIAGEL
-388 QKVYD
+388 QEVYD
-393 DNEDASDEGLE
+393 ANKDASGEGLE
-404 EAQAAVSGAVSSA
+404 AAQATVSGAVSSA

-422 DVEALVASINTVKSL
+422 DVEALTAFINAAQSL
-437 YAKVEDGTYV
+437 YAKAEDGTYM
-447 LCTTEKETLNQSI
+447 LCTAGKEALNQSI
-460 TDAEKALAETNMD
+460 ADAEKALAETNMD
-473 NMAETAS
+473 NMSETAS
-480 TMSGNLDAAASKA
+480 TVSVNLDAAASKA
-493 KQWIGLA
+493 EQWIGLA

-505 AKALADAITGLDEE
+505 AKALADAITGLDEK

-544 ALNLVCRE
+544 ALNLACRE
-552 AMTVEFLAQASA
+552 AMTIDFLASASVD
-564 ESPIDLTSFIRNPNI
+564 SPIDLTSFIRNPNI

-661 TRQPERIWLYA
+661 TWQPERIWLYA

-705 TVSVTGGRLYLG
+705 TISVTGGRLYLG

-769 PEGLTGGVVTGVA
+769 PEGLTGGVVTGVS
-782 EGENVLTVDWRYT
+782 EGEDVLTVDWRYT

-808 KGAHGAYVG
+808 KGARGAYVG

-828 DNLLEGTLVATAID
+828 DNLLEGTLVATSID

-853 GEKGLGFYFDATD
+853 GEKGLGFYFAATD
-866 GSSIMNGA
+866 GHSIVNGA

-903 TALAAEDVRVDVYSI
+903 TALAAEDVRVDVYTI

>member
-51 GEFYLYNKGGGGFLV
+51 GEFYLYNKGGGGFFV

-73 HISIGERGILCTLIP
+73 YMSIGERGLLCTLIKSG
-88 DGEGYKIQTY
+88 DKYKVQTY
-98 PAQNWFVHPDGWVD
+98 PEQNKYLETGGWVD
-112 NSTAAVFSVKDTNEE
+112 QTKAAEFIVADTDE
-127 DDVSIYTFSKD
+127 DDGKNIYSFD
-138 GGLMNW
+138 YNGNLMSWDEKNG
-144 TGNDNM
+144 TKLA
-150 YVDYSGGDASVDKAQ
+150 YSGTDNTVEGAQ
-165 WLLVSAAQYMEKNVA
+165 WLLVSAAQYMEKNEA
-180 TLEAASKE
+180 TLKGASE
-188 NPADATFYIKGADFN
+188 GEPADATFYIKGADFN
-203 RNQQNGWKKEW
+203 RNQPHGWIVNAE
-214 DGGNEPVIGGPADGK
+214 GGKTTIGGDDK
-229 NTTNMS
+229 INSNKL
-235 AEAYNNNRVDI
+235 AEAYDNNRVDI

-269 GSVVAGGAQNAYLYA
+269 GSVVSDGAQNAYVYA
-284 GDNAL
+284 GENTL
-289 PLPLLDDASVNGM
+289 PLPLLDDGSVGSM
-302 VPSGNAF
+302 ESAGNAF
-309 AAGRYKTEAVEAI
+309 AAGRYTTGAVEAI

-329 IGIKKDVHINSD
+329 IGIKKEVHIGSD

-350 SYLGEVNASEA
+350 SYLGEVDASEA
-361 FKESL
+361 FQESL

-376 TGLGATAIAEEL
+376 TGLGATAIAGEL
-388 QKVYD
+388 QNVYD
-393 DNEDASDEGLE
+393 ANKDASGDGLE
-404 EAQAAVSGAVSSA
+404 EAQAAVSEAVSSA

-422 DVEALVASINTVKSL
+422 DVETLTASINAAQSL
-437 YAKVEDGTYV
+437 YAKAEDGTYM
-447 LCTTEKETLNQSI
+447 LCTAEKEALNQSI
-460 TDAEKALAETNMD
+460 ADAEKALAETNMD
-473 NMAETAS
+473 NMSETAS
-480 TMSGNLDAAASKA
+480 TVSGNLDAAASKA
-493 KQWIGLA
+493 GQWIGLA

-552 AMTVEFLAQASA
+552 AMTVEFLAGASA

-579 YQVGTIDDK
+579 YQTGET
-588 DKRKELDGWTI
+588 KEAPDGWVC
-599 ADWASA
+599 DRGQA
-605 DNHNSTLDVNGDT
+605 DNENVTSSTGDT
-618 ELYCYSWSGN
+618 DLFCYSWTGYK
-628 ADNNVGKAHYYTQIG
+628 VKTGHFYQLIG
-643 GEVNLPDGTYL
+643 GEEVNLPDGTYRL
-654 LKAATYC
+654 EAATW
-661 TRQPERIWLYA
+661 TNIGGVGLYA
-672 SVDNENLTTEGFNG
+672 NVNGNEVKNGGLNWDENLYQSACESYATTTQVDN
-686 NKSAY
+686 
-691 DAAKGINDGATTEL
+691 I
-705 TVSVTGGRLYLG
+705 TVNGGRLYIG
-717 VKGNNT
+717 MIGDG
-723 VTNSG
+723 SG
-728 QSWNADNFRLYYI
+728 GGSTGRNWKADNFRLYYI

-769 PEGLTGGVVTGVA
+769 PEGLTGGVVTGVS
-782 EGENVLTVDWRYT
+782 EGEDVLTVDWRYT

-808 KGAHGAYVG
+808 KGARGAYVG

-828 DNLLEGTLVATAID
+828 DNLLEGTLVATSID

-853 GEKGLGFYFDATD
+853 GEKGLGFYFAATD
-866 GSSIMNGA
+866 GHSIVNGA

-903 TALAAEDVRVDVYSI
+903 TALAAEDVRVDVYTI

>member
-73 HISIGERGILCTLIP
+73 YMSIGERGLLCTLIKSG
-88 DGEGYKIQTY
+88 DKYKVQTY
-98 PAQNWFVHPDGWVD
+98 PEQNKYVEKGGWIDQTNNPAEFIITDTDESDGK
-112 NSTAAVFSVKDTNEE
+112 N
-127 DDVSIYTFSKD
+127 IYSFD
-138 GGLMNW
+138 YNGNLMSWDEKNG
-144 TGNDNM
+144 TKLA
-150 YVDYSGGDASVDKAQ
+150 YSGTDNTVEGAQ
-165 WLLVSAAQYMEKNVA
+165 WLLVSAAQYIEKNVA

-203 RNQQNGWKKEW
+203 RNQPHGWIVDAE
-214 DGGNEPVIGGPADGK
+214 GGSTTIGGDSENNPNK
-229 NTTNMS
+229 S
-235 AEAYNNNRVDI
+235 AEAFNNNRVDI
-246 YQVLTGLKNGRYGVY
+246 YQVLTGLKNGRYEVY
-261 CQGFYRPG
+261 CYGFYRPG
-269 GSVVAGGAQNAYLYA
+269 KNVVTGGAQNAYLYA
-284 GDNAL
+284 GDHTL
-289 PLPLLDDASVNGM
+289 PLPLLDDGAVNSMLTAS
-302 VPSGNAF
+302 NAF
-309 AAGRYKTEAVEAI
+309 ADGRYKTEAVEAV

-329 IGIKKDVHINSD
+329 IGIKKDIHIDQD
-341 WIAFDNFRL
+341 WVIFDNFRL
-350 SYLGEVNASEA
+350 SYLGEVDASEA
-361 FKESL
+361 FQESL

-371 CVEDF
+371 YVEDF
-376 TGLGATAIAEEL
+376 TRLGATAIAEEL

-393 DNEDASDEGLE
+393 ENEGASDEGLE
-404 EAQAAVSGAVSSA
+404 AAQAAVSEAVSSA

-422 DVEALVASINTVKSL
+422 DVETLTASINAAQSL
-437 YAKVEDGTYV
+437 YAKAEDGTYM
-447 LCTTEKETLNQSI
+447 LCTAEKEALNQSI
-460 TDAEKALAETNMD
+460 ADAEKVLAETNMD
-473 NMAETAS
+473 NMSETAS
-480 TMSGNLDAAASKA
+480 TVSGNLDAAASKA
-493 KQWIGLA
+493 GQWIGLA

-552 AMTVEFLAQASA
+552 AMTVEFLAGASA

-599 ADWASA
+599 ADWAST

-618 ELYCYSWSGN
+618 ELFCYSWSGN

-723 VTNSG
+723 VTNAG

-795 AGSTVPSYTGVIL
+795 AGCTVPSYTGVIL

-853 GEKGLGFYFDATD
+853 GEKGLGFYFAATD
-866 GSSIMNGA
+866 GHSIVNGA

-903 TALAAEDVRVDVYSI
+903 TALAAEDVRVDVYTI

>member
-10 PRLRGKRWSVM
+10 PRLRGKRWPVM
-21 ALAWMALAGG
+21 ALAWMTLAGG

-73 HISIGERGILCTLIP
+73 YMSIGERGLLCTLIQSG
-88 DGEGYKIQTY
+88 DKYKVQTY
-98 PAQNWFVHPDGWVD
+98 PEQNKFLETGGWID
-112 NSTAAVFSVKDTNEE
+112 QTKAAEFIVADTDEE
-127 DDVSIYTFSKD
+127 DGKNIYSFD
-138 GGLMNW
+138 YNGNLMSWDEQNG
-144 TGNDNM
+144 TKLA
-150 YVDYSGGDASVDKAQ
+150 YSGTDNTVEGAQ
-165 WLLVSAAQYMEKNVA
+165 WLLVSAAQYMEKNEA

-203 RNQQNGWKKEW
+203 RNQPHGWIVDAE
-214 DGGNEPVIGGPADGK
+214 GGSTTIGGDSENNPNK
-229 NTTNMS
+229 S
-235 AEAYNNNRVDI
+235 AEAFNNNRVDI
-246 YQVLTGLKNGRYGVY
+246 YQVLTGLKNGRYEVY
-261 CQGFYRPG
+261 CYGFYRPG
-269 GSVVAGGAQNAYLYA
+269 KNVVTGGAQNAYLYA
-284 GDNAL
+284 GDHTL
-289 PLPLLDDASVNGM
+289 PLPLLDDGAVNSMLTAS
-302 VPSGNAF
+302 NAF
-309 AAGRYKTEAVEAI
+309 ADGRYKTEAVEAV

-329 IGIKKDVHINSD
+329 IGIKKDIHIDQD
-341 WIAFDNFRL
+341 WVIFDNFRL
-350 SYLGEVNASEA
+350 SYLGEVDASEA
-361 FKESL
+361 FQESL

-371 CVEDF
+371 YVEDF
-376 TGLGATAIAEEL
+376 TRLGATAIAEEL

-393 DNEDASDEGLE
+393 ENEGASDEGLE
-404 EAQAAVSGAVSSA
+404 AAQAAVSEAVSSA

-422 DVEALVASINTVKSL
+422 DVETLTASINAAQSL
-437 YAKVEDGTYV
+437 YAKAEDGTYM
-447 LCTTEKETLNQSI
+447 LCTAEKEALNQSI
-460 TDAEKALAETNMD
+460 ADAEKALAETNMD
-473 NMAETAS
+473 NMSETAS
-480 TMSGNLDAAASKA
+480 TVSGNLDAAASKA
-493 KQWIGLA
+493 GQWIGLA

-599 ADWASA
+599 ADWAST

-618 ELYCYSWSGN
+618 ELFCYSWSGN

-672 SVDNENLTTEGFNG
+672 SVDNENLTTTGFNG

-723 VTNSG
+723 VTNAG

-853 GEKGLGFYFDATD
+853 GEKGLGFYFAATD
-866 GSSIMNGA
+866 GHSIVNGA

-903 TALAAEDVRVDVYSI
+903 TALAAEDARVDVYTI

>member
-10 PRLRGKRWSVM
+10 PRLRGKRWPVM

-73 HISIGERGILCTLIP
+73 YMSIGERGLLCTLIQSG
-88 DGEGYKIQTY
+88 DKYKVQTY
-98 PAQNWFVHPDGWVD
+98 PEQNKFLETGGWID
-112 NSTAAVFSVKDTNEE
+112 QTKAAEFIVADTDEE
-127 DDVSIYTFSKD
+127 DGKNIYSFD
-138 GGLMNW
+138 YNGNLMSWDEQNG
-144 TGNDNM
+144 TKLA
-150 YVDYSGGDASVDKAQ
+150 YSGTDNTVEGAQ
-165 WLLVSAAQYMEKNVA
+165 WLLVSAAQYMEKNEA
-180 TLEAASKE
+180 TLEAASKDE
-188 NPADATFYIKGADFN
+188 PVDATFYINGADFN
-203 RNQQNGWKKEW
+203 RNQPHGWIVDAE
-214 DGGNEPVIGGPADGK
+214 GGSTTIGGDSENNPNK
-229 NTTNMS
+229 S
-235 AEAYNNNRVDI
+235 AEAFNNNRVDI
-246 YQVLTGLKNGRYGVY
+246 YQVLTGLKNGRYEVY
-261 CQGFYRPG
+261 CYGFYRPG
-269 GSVVAGGAQNAYLYA
+269 KNVVTGGAQNAYLYA
-284 GDNAL
+284 GDHTL
-289 PLPLLDDASVNGM
+289 PLPLLDDGAVNSMLTAS
-302 VPSGNAF
+302 NAF
-309 AAGRYKTEAVEAI
+309 ADGRYKTEAVEAV

-329 IGIKKDVHINSD
+329 IGIKKDIHIDQD
-341 WIAFDNFRL
+341 WVIFDNFRL
-350 SYLGEVNASEA
+350 SYLGEVDASEA
-361 FKESL
+361 FQESL

-371 CVEDF
+371 YVEDF
-376 TGLGATAIAEEL
+376 TRLGATAIAEEL

-393 DNEDASDEGLE
+393 ENEGASDEGLE
-404 EAQAAVSGAVSSA
+404 AAQAAVSEAVSSA

-505 AKALADAITGLDEE
+505 AKALADAITGLDEK

-552 AMTVEFLAQASA
+552 AMTIDFLAGASA

-579 YQVGTIDDK
+579 YQIGTIDDK

-599 ADWASA
+599 ANWASV

-618 ELYCYSWSGN
+618 ELFCYSWSGN

-661 TRQPERIWLYA
+661 TRQPDRVCLYA
-672 SVDNENLTTEGFNG
+672 SVDNENLTTAGFNG
-686 NKSAY
+686 NRDSY

-723 VTNSG
+723 VTNAG

-782 EGENVLTVDWRYT
+782 EGENVLTVDWRYA

-828 DNLLEGTLVATAID
+828 DNLLEGTLAATAID

-853 GEKGLGFYFDATD
+853 GGKGLGFYFDATD

-903 TALAAEDVRVDVYSI
+903 TALAAKDVRVDVYTI
-918 SGVLVRSGVKASE
+918 SGVLVRSGVNASE

>member
-10 PRLRGKRWSVM
+10 PRLRGKRWPVM

-31 TAWGQQISIV
+31 TAWGQQSSIV

-73 HISIGERGILCTLIP
+73 YMSIGERGLLCTLIQSG
-88 DGEGYKIQTY
+88 DKYKVQTY
-98 PAQNWFVHPDGWVD
+98 PEQNKFLETGGWID
-112 NSTAAVFSVKDTNEE
+112 HTKAAEFIVADTDEE
-127 DDVSIYTFSKD
+127 DGQNIYSFD
-138 GGLMNW
+138 YNGNLMSWDEKNG
-144 TGNDNM
+144 TKLA
-150 YVDYSGGDASVDKAQ
+150 YSGTDNTVEGAQ
-165 WLLVSAAQYMEKNVA
+165 WLLVSAAQYMEKNEA
-180 TLEAASKE
+180 TLEAASKDE
-188 NPADATFYIKGADFN
+188 PVDATFYINGADFN
-203 RNQQNGWKKEW
+203 RNQPHGWIVDAE
-214 DGGNEPVIGGPADGK
+214 GGSTTIGGDSENNPNK
-229 NTTNMS
+229 S
-235 AEAYNNNRVDI
+235 AEAFNNNRVDI
-246 YQVLTGLKNGRYGVY
+246 YQVLTGLKNGRYEVY
-261 CQGFYRPG
+261 CYGFYRPG
-269 GSVVAGGAQNAYLYA
+269 KNVVTGGAQNAYLYA
-284 GDNAL
+284 GDHTL
-289 PLPLLDDASVNGM
+289 PLPLLDDGAVNSMLTAS
-302 VPSGNAF
+302 NAF
-309 AAGRYKTEAVEAI
+309 ADGRYKTEAVEAV

-329 IGIKKDVHINSD
+329 IGIKKDIHIDQD
-341 WIAFDNFRL
+341 WVIFDNFRL
-350 SYLGEVNASEA
+350 SYLGEVDASEA
-361 FKESL
+361 FQESL

-376 TGLGATAIAEEL
+376 TGLGATAISEEL

-393 DNEDASDEGLE
+393 DNKNASGEDLE
-404 EAQAAVSGAVSSA
+404 AAQAAVSEAVSSA

-447 LCTTEKETLNQSI
+447 LCTAEKEALNQSI
-460 TDAEKALAETNMD
+460 ADAEKALAEANMD

-493 KQWIGLA
+493 ELWIGLA

-505 AKALADAITGLDEE
+505 AKALADAITGLDEK

-564 ESPIDLTSFIRNPNI
+564 GSPIDLTSFIRNPNI
-579 YQVGTIDDK
+579 YQTGET
-588 DKRKELDGWTI
+588 KEAPDGWVC
-599 ADWASA
+599 DRGQA
-605 DNHNSTLDVNGDT
+605 DNENVTSSTGDT
-618 ELYCYSWSGN
+618 DLFCYSWTGWK
-628 ADNNVGKAHYYTQIG
+628 VKTGHFYQLIG
-643 GEVNLPDGTYL
+643 GEEVNLPDGTYRL
-654 LKAATYC
+654 EAATW
-661 TRQPERIWLYA
+661 TNIGGVGLYA
-672 SVDNENLTTEGFNG
+672 NVNGNEVKNGGLNWDENLYQSACESYATTTQVDNITVNG
-686 NKSAY
+686 GQLY
-691 DAAKGINDGATTEL
+691 IGMIGDG
-705 TVSVTGGRLYLG
+705 STGGSTGRNW
-717 VKGNNT
+717 K
-723 VTNSG
+723 
-728 QSWNADNFRLYYI
+728 ADNFRLYYI

-751 GVSETGVT
+751 GVSEAGVT

-853 GEKGLGFYFDATD
+853 GEKGLGFYFAATD
-866 GSSIMNGA
+866 GHSIVNGA

-903 TALAAEDVRVDVYSI
+903 TALAAEDVRVDVYTI

>member
-10 PRLRGKRWSVM
+10 PRLRGKRWPVM
-21 ALAWMALAGG
+21 ALAWMTLAGG

-41 WEGEELPAEG
+41 WEGEKLPAEG
-51 GEFYLYNKGGGGFLV
+51 GVFYLYNKGGGGFLV

-73 HISIGERGILCTLIP
+73 YMSIGERGLLCTLIKSG
-88 DGEGYKIQTY
+88 DKYKVQTY
-98 PAQNWFVHPDGWVD
+98 PEQNKFLETGGWID
-112 NSTAAVFSVKDTNEE
+112 QTKAAEFIVADTDEE
-127 DDVSIYTFSKD
+127 DGQNIYSFD
-138 GGLMNW
+138 YNGNLMSWDEQNG
-144 TGNDNM
+144 TKLA
-150 YVDYSGGDASVDKAQ
+150 YSGTDNTVEGAQ
-165 WLLVSAAQYMEKNVA
+165 WLLVSAAQYMEKNEA
-180 TLEAASKE
+180 TLKGASE
-188 NPADATFYIKGADFN
+188 GEPADATFYIKGADFN
-203 RNQQNGWKKEW
+203 RNQPHGWIVDAE
-214 DGGNEPVIGGPADGK
+214 GGKTTIGGDDNK
-229 NTTNMS
+229 NSNKL
-235 AEAYNNNRVDI
+235 AEAYDNTRVDI

-269 GSVVAGGAQNAYLYA
+269 GSVGSDGAQNAYVYA
-284 GDNAL
+284 GENTL
-289 PLPLLDDASVNGM
+289 PLPLLDDGSVGSM
-302 VPSGNAF
+302 ESAGNAF

-329 IGIKKDVHINSD
+329 IGIKKEVHIGSD

-350 SYLGEVNASEA
+350 SYLGEVDASEA
-361 FKESL
+361 FQESL

-376 TGLGATAIAEEL
+376 TGLGATAIAGEL
-388 QKVYD
+388 QNVYD
-393 DNEDASDEGLE
+393 ANKDASGDGLE
-404 EAQAAVSGAVSSA
+404 AAQAAVSEAVSSA

-447 LCTTEKETLNQSI
+447 LCTAEKEALNQGI
-460 TDAEKALAETNMD
+460 TDAEKALAEANMD

-493 KQWIGLA
+493 EQWIGLA

-505 AKALADAITGLDEE
+505 AKALADAITGLDEK

-526 ADMDKAE
+526 ADMDKAD
-533 ITYEEVVADVA
+533 ITYEEVAADVA

-564 ESPIDLTSFIRNPNI
+564 GSPIDLTSFIRNPNI
-579 YQVGTIDDK
+579 YQTGET
-588 DKRKELDGWTI
+588 KEAPDGWVC
-599 ADWASA
+599 DRGQA
-605 DNHNSTLDVNGDT
+605 DNENVTSSTGDT
-618 ELYCYSWSGN
+618 DLSCYSWTGWK
-628 ADNNVGKAHYYTQIG
+628 VKTGHFYQLIG
-643 GEVNLPDGTYL
+643 GEEVNLPDGTYRL
-654 LKAATYC
+654 EAATW
-661 TRQPERIWLYA
+661 TNIGGVGLYA
-672 SVDNENLTTEGFNG
+672 NVNGNEVKNGGLNWDENLYQSACESYATTTQVDN
-686 NKSAY
+686 
-691 DAAKGINDGATTEL
+691 I
-705 TVSVTGGRLYLG
+705 TVNGGRLYIG
-717 VKGNNT
+717 MIGDG
-723 VTNSG
+723 SG
-728 QSWNADNFRLYYI
+728 GGQNGRNWRADNFRLYYI
-741 GAPEAASQNI
+741 GAPEAASQDI
-751 GVSETGVT
+751 GVSEAGVT

-866 GSSIMNGA
+866 GHSIVNGA

-903 TALAAEDVRVDVYSI
+903 TALAAEDVRVDVYTI
-918 SGVLVRSGVKASE
+918 SGVLVRSGVKASK